1 MDFFKGIGDFFGGL
15 FGKKKKQNEIN
26 NLQQSS
32 QPNFQPNTLSSQ
44 TDLGSTKFNPS
55 TNFQAKP
62 DYSFKTTAL
71 TPSTK
76 PVNDATDFSKD
87 NTSGLKLDL
96 NNRFKPN
103 GNKFTLGGS
112 SRIENTAVHEDDINN
127 TIKQINDRYH
137 NERDSLGRFW
147 GSFTGDTDRRDKEL
161 RRKILTDEM
170 KKITDG
176 LGSNPDG
183 SYKRDYTDDEAYKMA
198 TLQLAMRHG
207 IDRQPLKAFIPI
219 NSIDKKP
226 INSNTMGEWGLA
238 TARTIKNMTD
248 GEDGLGGLVGN
259 ALLGKRKTDE
269 GFNLGRFITDLPAG
283 MIAGG
288 AGIGSGISDA
298 LTGKRMVD
306 DGTIKDLNGLQR
318 FGAGAD
324 AAISAFGLPSGA
336 SGKLLSSIFKRGAK
350 QAAAETTKTGLKEA
364 AKRITKELVK
374 GAASEGLEEGVQ
386 QIAQNLSDTNN
397 YDNNGNF
404 KIENLLNQVPESAA
418 LGALG
423 GGIMGGA
430 SLGINAGKSKL
441 GELSQNIRQNIDQKI
456 DPQTNPVQNAV
467 AKIEANKNITEKLR
481 DAYVDGK
488 LPIPQTALTP
498 NAGRNARMLD
508 AINNYPITE
517 PFNYGRVSRDTLARH
532 NEIQAQTGQDYVKN
546 RDVTVYPNAHNTHV
560 EKRIRQ
566 EGLSPEEYVKI
577 AEKSIYGKDN
587 ILTPSN
593 SNPNNV
599 IYSELNNPSGR
610 AVLGQFDDGLS
621 LKSVQ
626 KINDKRLQSDIKKSQ
641 AKLGAPLMDDGSQAV
656 SRAVNGLDSVEGVSP
671 IGNPSRTLADT
682 IPQPFNDVKNNIDE
696 VKYKLTPEQEEF
708 FKNSKIRDEDGNLKM
723 MYHGSPTSLITEF
736 RPGSYFTDNKNYAE
750 RYKSADASS
759 LTPSIHKM
767 VDDPKLY
774 EVYIDAKNPFTLKD
788 KAAKKIYFDEYV
800 KGGNSYSMNPYEDY
814 TKLKNSI
821 REVDWTDGED
831 FMEWLKENHP
841 EYDALYMDEGGDGG
855 YGEEHVD
862 RGVSLAPFSSNQIKY
877 TDNFN
882 PTDSPDIRYKNN
894 ETQDIQ
900 SFSEQNLRKIIGN
913 EYDIISKASD
923 DTPRTAQGYA
933 DLKNG
938 IVSILDGKMSTANH
952 EATHIAINALTDT
965 NPRLTNSAINSIIN
979 NYGADTLISEANKSG
994 YGDILGH
1001 KLDATNID
1009 DVRYAAEERLA
1020 NDFAKY
1026 AEAKAKGRENYYA
1039 KKNSIPAQIK
1049 AWFDYVIDH
1058 LKDMVSRLDSAHN
1071 FMYKLERGDFVNTI
1085 DDHVGSMRGTDNNIL
1100 TAKPQMAYK
1109 IGSETNINTDR
1120 FGNQFSEQEIPV
1132 SQLRRSQEFQPRTTA
1147 SGKGTSDS
1155 VFKYGYNEGMV
1166 DQPMLVRKNSD
1177 GTYEVLG
1184 GHSRTE
1190 GLERRAKAGL
1200 DNPETVKARVYD
1212 NLTDKQALQVSQ
1224 AANQGGQYE
1233 SILDMAKSISDA
1245 RNAGIEPSVQ
1255 RQNMVKGYS
1264 MDDYDALYKI
1274 LSNDRN
1280 LQGLVFEGAISQE
1293 DMLSIARTSRKLNFE
1308 PARTQNL
1315 VREAYSRGDFNK
1327 KGIES
1332 VMKALSTKEHNKE
1345 YNESLNG
1352 FSFMDDMEALDS
1364 QQEIL
1369 DAQKA
1374 IKKQA
1379 LLDNSLDR
1387 VINNFDSFSSDQQA
1401 KILEMI
1407 NNEKLNN
1414 NNSASHD
1421 AQNTTIEPVMDN
1433 QKSDLQTEVNRT
1445 DTEQE
1450 ETPRQD
1456 ATNNEVE
1463 NYVKDQ
1469 VENQKKSTSG
1479 GLMQK
1484 IKDIKD
1490 QLRHHLVDDSTAY
1503 EQYLSKGHD
1512 KESKLAREKLKED
1525 IRNDIDKV
1533 RSSDMIAQQF
1543 IRDNGL
1549 AELGKM
1555 STKDLNQFQQ
1565 YLIARRHAAD
1575 LHKQGINTGRDL
1587 DMDLA
1592 IIDKYKKKFTEQEK
1606 IYRNFNKQLLNYME
1620 DNGLISK
1627 ELHNKLNQN
1636 TAYTPYQR
1644 LMDDVS
1650 SFTGHSQQLGN
1661 LNSEQVIKKM
1671 KGSDRTILNPIEATM
1686 SNTMRIIN
1694 EGQRNI
1700 AARKI
1705 AENAFSENR
1714 LKDGQ
1719 KPRAGYDT
1727 LNFMENGKKVSYEVP
1742 KMVASEMKRLNRVL
1756 PEGVEKVI
1764 SALSMPA
1771 KTLRGG
1777 ATSLNPIFAA
1787 SNLIRDQ
1794 LQTTITG
1801 NIGANIKGTPKALLA
1816 TFGFG
1821 EKADNLRAE
1830 LSRQGIIGSEYRQ
1843 TYGYKQGD
1851 LMAELQKEHHLS
1863 KKAADRL
1870 KHPIDALNDLIG
1882 RTEYF
1887 TRAQQYFG
1895 TDGDITAKSQAAR
1908 NNTLNFS
1915 RGGESIMVIN
1925 KIVPFL
1931 NAGVQGGRQ
1940 MTAQITKRPARTALA
1955 LAAWAGIAM
1964 AAKGISESDEKKK
1977 ELYDRVSDYEK
1988 KTNLILFDK
1997 DAKYNPETGRIDG
2010 LVKIPI
2016 PQFLYPITDSM
2027 NNIKDSPDALLKTAS
2042 NIFEVFTG
2050 LDTENPVNQL
2060 TPTAIKPFIEA
2071 ATNTNTFTKQDI
2083 VSDYDKNKLPQ
2094 DKGAK
2099 YTTGVARSLSG
2110 LTGVDAPI
2118 IDNFIANWS
2127 GGLGKDLA
2135 KTLTDNPDNQKDGGG
2150 IGRIFTEGAY
2160 RRFGSAGADSQYK
2173 MAVDSGEKLKK
2184 QLEGYSDFKNLSKKD
2199 QEKVKNAIDSD
2210 FKQIGSTF
2218 GKLERGDEVKNN
2230 LSDRQTGLLQGFN
2243 SSQYIEE
2250 ALKGTKQVNKDRLNS
2265 ENDYEYNE
2273 FKKEYE
2279 KKSAKGEYSRKSR
2292 IDAQNKLKRLE
2303 VGKDFSKETRDLYG
2317 LGKDDLRNLVESSED
2332 GNKVLDNVIAYGDAL
2347 VRAGIASRN
2356 KFRDRY
2362 GNISLSGTSRSG
2374 RSGGSRSRS
2383 GTTSYK
2389 MDTMSLIRGA
2399 LKSSRSKSSVSFNR
2413 KTATRANTR
2422 AIKRLNSSKIKR

>member
-26 NLQQSS
+26 NLQQPS

-44 TDLGSTKFNPS
+44 TDLNSTKFNPS

-207 IDRQPLKAFIPI
+207 IDRQPLKAFVPI

-248 GEDGLGGLVGN
+248 GEDGIGGLVGN
-259 ALLGKRKTDE
+259 TLLGKRKADE

-298 LTGKRMVD
+298 LSGKRMVD

-350 QAAAETTKTGLKEA
+350 QAVSETTKTGLKEA
-364 AKRITKELVK
+364 AKRITKELAK

-456 DPQTNPVQNAV
+456 NPQTNPVQNAV
-467 AKIEANKNITEKLR
+467 AKIEANKNIAEKLR
-481 DAYVDGK
+481 NAYVDGR

-498 NAGRNARMLD
+498 NAGIKNRLESSFENGLTGEFDNGSSWIGRLKTDDVATANNIQNTLGRKNISEDGNIYLDNYNAAEHAQKRFSENPELNTPKYLTD
-508 AINNYPITE
+508 TAYNALFGDGREILPNNPSNPNSVAFVNKNTPNGVVPVGARGGNNEIFSVIPSKRE
-517 PFNYGRVSRDTLARH
+517 IRTLERH
-532 NEIQAQTGQDYVKN
+532 NEAIKKGM
-546 RDVTVYPNAHNTHV
+546 
-560 EKRIRQ
+560 
-566 EGLSPEEYVKI
+566 SPE
-577 AEKSIYGKDN
+577 G
-587 ILTPSN
+587 
-593 SNPNNV
+593 
-599 IYSELNNPSGR
+599 
-610 AVLGQFDDGLS
+610 
-621 LKSVQ
+621 
-626 KINDKRLQSDIKKSQ
+626 
-641 AKLGAPLMDDGSQAV
+641 
-656 SRAVNGLDSVEGVSP
+656 DSVGIVSH
-671 IGNPSRTLADT
+671 NS
-682 IPQPFNDVKNNIDE
+682 NDVKNDINNIN
-696 VKYKLTPEQEEF
+696 V
-708 FKNSKIRDEDGNLKM
+708 
-723 MYHGSPTSLITEF
+723 
-736 RPGSYFTDNKNYAE
+736 DNTTN
-750 RYKSADASS
+750 
-759 LTPSIHKM
+759 
-767 VDDPKLY
+767 
-774 EVYIDAKNPFTLKD
+774 
-788 KAAKKIYFDEYV
+788 
-800 KGGNSYSMNPYEDY
+800 
-814 TKLKNSI
+814 
-821 REVDWTDGED
+821 
-831 FMEWLKENHP
+831 
-841 EYDALYMDEGGDGG
+841 
-855 YGEEHVD
+855 
-862 RGVSLAPFSSNQIKY
+862 
-877 TDNFN
+877 
-882 PTDSPDIRYKNN
+882 SPDIRYKNDT
-894 ETQDIQ
+894 TQGAQ

-923 DTPRTAQGYA
+923 NTPRTAQGYA

-952 EATHIAINALTDT
+952 EATHIAINALTDA
-965 NPRLTNSAINSIIN
+965 NPRLANGAINSIIN

-1001 KLDATNID
+1001 KLDAANID

-1049 AWFDYVIDH
+1049 AWFDYVVDH
-1058 LKDMVSRLDSAHN
+1058 LKDIVGRLDSAHN
-1071 FMYKLERGDFVNTI
+1071 FMYKLERGDFANMIDNHVN
-1085 DDHVGSMRGTDNNIL
+1085 SMRGTDIDVL
-1100 TAKPQMAYK
+1100 TTQPQMAYR
-1109 IGSETNINTDR
+1109 IDPETNINADR

-1200 DNPETVKARVYD
+1200 ENPETVKARVYD

-1308 PARTQNL
+1308 PERTQNL

-1345 YNESLNG
+1345 YSESLNG

-1414 NNSASHD
+1414 SDSVSHED
-1421 AQNTTIEPVMDN
+1421 KNTTVEPVMDN
-1433 QKSDLQTEVNRT
+1433 QKSDLQTELNRT

-1456 ATNNEVE
+1456 ATDNEVE

-1484 IKDIKD
+1484 IKDVKD
-1490 QLRHHLVDDSTAY
+1490 FLRHHLNDDSTAY
-1503 EQYLSKGHD
+1503 EQYLAKGHD

-1694 EGQRNI
+1694 EGQRNV

-1705 AENAFSENR
+1705 AENAFSEHR
-1714 LKDGQ
+1714 LRDGE

-1764 SALSMPA
+1764 NVLSMPA

-1777 ATSLNPIFAA
+1777 ATSLNPVFAA

-1895 TDGDITAKSQAAR
+1895 TDGDTTAKSQAAR

-1915 RGGESIMVIN
+1915 RGGEAIMVIN
-1925 KIVPFL
+1925 RAVPFL
-1931 NAGVQGGRQ
+1931 NAGIQGGI
-1940 MTAQITKRPARTALA
+1940 QITRQLVKRPARTALA

-2099 YTTGVARSLSG
+2099 YTTGAARFLAG

-2173 MAVDSGEKLKK
+2173 MAMDSGEKLKK
-2184 QLEGYSDFKNLSKKD
+2184 QLEGYSDFKNLSKED

-2218 GKLERGDEVKNN
+2218 GKLERGDEVKNK

-2243 SSQYIEE
+2243 SGKYIEE
-2250 ALKGTKQVNKDRLNS
+2250 ALKGTKQVNKERLNN

-2273 FKKEYE
+2273 FRKEYE
-2279 KKSAKGEYSRKSR
+2279 EKSAKGEYSRKSR

-2317 LGKDDLRNLVESSED
+2317 LGKDDLRNLIESSED

-2347 VRAGIASRN
+2347 VRAGITSRN

-2362 GNISLSGTSRSG
+2362 GNVSLSGTSRGG
-2374 RSGGSRSRS
+2374 RNGGSRS
-2383 GTTSYK
+2383 GGGKPSYK

-2399 LKSSRSKSSVSFNR
+2399 LKSSSRGKTSVSFNR
-2413 KTATRANTR
+2413 RAATKANTR
-2422 AIKRLNSSKIKR
+2422 AIKRLNSPKIKR

>member
-127 TIKQINDRYH
+127 TIKQINNRYH

-207 IDRQPLKAFIPI
+207 IDRQPLKAFVPAS
-219 NSIDKKP
+219 SIDKKP

-269 GFNLGRFITDLPAG
+269 GFNLGRFVTDLPAG

-364 AKRITKELVK
+364 AKRITKELAK

-456 DPQTNPVQNAV
+456 NPQTNPVQNAV

-481 DAYVDGK
+481 NAYVDGR

-498 NAGRNARMLD
+498 NAGIKNRLESSFENGLTGEFDNGSSWIGRLKTDDVATANNIQNTLGRKNISEDGNIYLDNYNAAEHAQKRFSENPELNTPKYLTD
-508 AINNYPITE
+508 TAYNALFGDGREILPNNPSNPNSVAFVNKNTPNGVVPVGARGGNNEIFSVIPSKRE
-517 PFNYGRVSRDTLARH
+517 IRTLERH
-532 NEIQAQTGQDYVKN
+532 NEAIKKGM
-546 RDVTVYPNAHNTHV
+546 
-560 EKRIRQ
+560 
-566 EGLSPEEYVKI
+566 SPE
-577 AEKSIYGKDN
+577 G
-587 ILTPSN
+587 
-593 SNPNNV
+593 
-599 IYSELNNPSGR
+599 
-610 AVLGQFDDGLS
+610 
-621 LKSVQ
+621 
-626 KINDKRLQSDIKKSQ
+626 
-641 AKLGAPLMDDGSQAV
+641 
-656 SRAVNGLDSVEGVSP
+656 DSVGIVSH
-671 IGNPSRTLADT
+671 NS
-682 IPQPFNDVKNNIDE
+682 NDVKNDINNIN
-696 VKYKLTPEQEEF
+696 V
-708 FKNSKIRDEDGNLKM
+708 
-723 MYHGSPTSLITEF
+723 
-736 RPGSYFTDNKNYAE
+736 DNTTN
-750 RYKSADASS
+750 
-759 LTPSIHKM
+759 
-767 VDDPKLY
+767 
-774 EVYIDAKNPFTLKD
+774 
-788 KAAKKIYFDEYV
+788 
-800 KGGNSYSMNPYEDY
+800 
-814 TKLKNSI
+814 
-821 REVDWTDGED
+821 
-831 FMEWLKENHP
+831 
-841 EYDALYMDEGGDGG
+841 
-855 YGEEHVD
+855 
-862 RGVSLAPFSSNQIKY
+862 
-877 TDNFN
+877 
-882 PTDSPDIRYKNN
+882 SPDIRYKNDT
-894 ETQDIQ
+894 TQGAQ

-923 DTPRTAQGYA
+923 NTPRTAQGYA

-952 EATHIAINALTDT
+952 EATHIAINALTDA
-965 NPRLTNSAINSIIN
+965 NPRLANGAINSIIN

-1071 FMYKLERGDFVNTI
+1071 FMYKLERGDFANTI
-1085 DDHVGSMRGTDNNIL
+1085 DDHVGSMRGIDNNIL
-1100 TAKPQMAYK
+1100 TAKPQMAYR
-1109 IGSETNINTDR
+1109 INPETNINTDR

-1280 LQGLVFEGAISQE
+1280 LQSLVFEGAISQE

-1315 VREAYSRGDFNK
+1315 VREAYSRGDFNR
-1327 KGIES
+1327 KGVES
-1332 VMKALSTKEHNKE
+1332 VMKALSTKEYNKE

-1374 IKKQA
+1374 VKKQA

-1414 NNSASHD
+1414 SGTINHE
-1421 AQNTTIEPVMDN
+1421 AQNVTIEPAMDN
-1433 QKSDLQTEVNRT
+1433 QKSNVQTEINRT
-1445 DTEQE
+1445 DTEQT
-1450 ETPRQD
+1450 ETSRQD
-1456 ATNNEVE
+1456 ITDNDVE
-1463 NYVKDQ
+1463 NYVKNQ
-1469 VENQKKSTSG
+1469 VENQKKSTSA

-1484 IKDIKD
+1484 IKDVKD
-1490 QLRHHLVDDSTAY
+1490 FLRHHLSDDSTAY
-1503 EQYLSKGHD
+1503 EQYLAKGHD

-1525 IRNDIDKV
+1525 IRNDIDNV

-1555 STKDLNQFQQ
+1555 STKDLNEFQQ

-1661 LNSEQVIKKM
+1661 LSSEQVIKKM

-1719 KPRAGYDT
+1719 KPRAGFDT

-1764 SALSMPA
+1764 NVLSMPA

-1988 KTNLILFDK
+1988 RTNLVLFDK
-1997 DAKYNPETGRIDG
+1997 DAKYNSETGRIDG

-2016 PQFLYPITDSM
+2016 PQFLYPITDLM
-2027 NNIKDSPDALLKTAS
+2027 NNLKDSPDALLKTAG

-2099 YTTGVARSLSG
+2099 YTTGAARFLSG

-2173 MAVDSGEKLKK
+2173 IAMDSGEKLKK
-2184 QLEGYSDFKNLSKKD
+2184 QLEGDSSFTNLSKKD

-2374 RSGGSRSRS
+2374 RSGGPRS
-2383 GTTSYK
+2383 GGGTPSYK

-2399 LKSSRSKSSVSFNR
+2399 LKSSSSKSSVSFNR
-2413 KTATRANTR
+2413 KAATKANTR
-2422 AIKRLNSSKIKR
+2422 AIKRLNSSKTKRM

>member
-15 FGKKKKQNEIN
+15 FGKKKKQNEENNTQIN
-26 NLQQSS
+26 WQPQPFQS
-32 QPNFQPNTLSSQ
+32 NFQPNTLSSQ
-44 TDLGSTKFNPS
+44 TDLNSTKFNPS
-55 TNFQAKP
+55 TNFEAKP

-76 PVNDATDFSKD
+76 SVDNTTDFSKD
-87 NTSGLKLDL
+87 NTSGLNLSL
-96 NNRFKPN
+96 NGKNKTDGNR
-103 GNKFTLGGS
+103 FTLGGRS
-112 SRIENTAVHEDDINN
+112 KVENTAVHEDDLNN
-127 TIKQINDRYH
+127 TIKQLNDRYH
-137 NERDSLGRFW
+137 NEHDSIGRFW
-147 GSFTGDTDRRDKEL
+147 GSFAGDTDRRDKEL

-183 SYKRDYTDDEAYKMA
+183 SYKRDYNDDEAYKMA

-207 IDRQPLKAFIPI
+207 VDRQPLKAFVPAG
-219 NSIDKKP
+219 SIDKKP

-248 GEDGLGGLVGN
+248 GEDGMGGLVGN

-269 GFNLGRFITDLPAG
+269 GFNLGRFVADLPAG
-283 MIAGG
+283 MVAGG

-298 LTGKRMVD
+298 LSGKRMVD
-306 DGTIKDLNGLQR
+306 DGVIKDLNGLQR

-364 AKRITKELVK
+364 AKRITKELAK

-386 QIAQNLSDTNN
+386 QIAQNLSDTDN
-397 YDNNGNF
+397 YDKNGNF
-404 KIENLLNQVPESAA
+404 KTEKLLNQVPESAA

-456 DPQTNPVQNAV
+456 NPQTNPVQNAV
-467 AKIEANKNITEKLR
+467 AKVEA
-481 DAYVDGK
+481 
-488 LPIPQTALTP
+488 Q
-498 NAGRNARMLD
+498 
-508 AINNYPITE
+508 
-517 PFNYGRVSRDTLARH
+517 
-532 NEIQAQTGQDYVKN
+532 NEIKY
-546 RDVTVYPNAHNTHV
+546 
-560 EKRIRQ
+560 
-566 EGLSPEEYVKI
+566 KI
-577 AEKSIYGKDN
+577 SKDN
-587 ILTPSN
+587 SGSN
-593 SNPNNV
+593 ANN
-599 IYSELNNPSGR
+599 
-610 AVLGQFDDGLS
+610 
-621 LKSVQ
+621 
-626 KINDKRLQSDIKKSQ
+626 
-641 AKLGAPLMDDGSQAV
+641 
-656 SRAVNGLDSVEGVSP
+656 
-671 IGNPSRTLADT
+671 
-682 IPQPFNDVKNNIDE
+682 
-696 VKYKLTPEQEEF
+696 
-708 FKNSKIRDEDGNLKM
+708 
-723 MYHGSPTSLITEF
+723 
-736 RPGSYFTDNKNYAE
+736 
-750 RYKSADASS
+750 
-759 LTPSIHKM
+759 
-767 VDDPKLY
+767 LY
-774 EVYIDAKNPFTLKD
+774 ET
-788 KAAKKIYFDEYV
+788 
-800 KGGNSYSMNPYEDY
+800 Y
-814 TKLKNSI
+814 TKQK
-821 REVDWTDGED
+821 T
-831 FMEWLKENHP
+831 
-841 EYDALYMDEGGDGG
+841 
-855 YGEEHVD
+855 
-862 RGVSLAPFSSNQIKY
+862 
-877 TDNFN
+877 
-882 PTDSPDIRYKNN
+882 PTDSIPPVNFVEENGMPIYRGQQSEERGIYYNDTNFTKRADDPGYFFTPDKEIAKKYGNNILETKSNKANTVSAKEANELVRWAGEKVNEDIKAQVETDELIEQMALGRSEAIAEYTGKPFVETGDGLGEKGELQYYKSVDDAAGKIRFKKNE
-894 ETQDIQ
+894 ETNTTRNFQEQ
-900 SFSEQNLRKIIGN
+900 SLRKIIGN
-913 EYDIISKASD
+913 EYDIISKTSD
-923 DTPRTAQGYA
+923 NTPRTAQGYA
-933 DLKNG
+933 DLKNS

-952 EATHIAINALTDT
+952 EATHIAINALADA
-965 NPRLTNSAINSIIN
+965 NPRLANSALNSIIN
-979 NYGADTLISEANKSG
+979 SYGADTLISEANKSG

-1049 AWFDYVIDH
+1049 AWFDYVVDH

-1071 FMYKLERGDFVNTI
+1071 FMYKLERGDFANMIDNHVN
-1085 DDHVGSMRGTDNNIL
+1085 SMRGTDNNIL
-1100 TAKPQMAYK
+1100 TVKPQMAYRIDPKTNIVHIDNDILQGVSPKNRTKVISQYFKDNYQGNDYDLDYGKDGAAHISAKSRKKYLDPNQSISELILKGKMTGELPDILRVSQK
-1109 IGSETNINTDR
+1109 IGEAPDTKNHSFANRGFEYRQSFVQIGNELYSVKLNVGLNDNGKLFYTINGIKKAPESHNRDLSGGDINTL
-1120 FGNQFSEQEIPV
+1120 
-1132 SQLRRSQEFQPRTTA
+1132 SQDPSDVKMRLDENST
-1147 SGKGTSDS
+1147 KNGT
-1155 VFKYGYNEGMV
+1155 
-1166 DQPMLVRKNSD
+1166 
-1177 GTYEVLG
+1177 
-1184 GHSRTE
+1184 
-1190 GLERRAKAGL
+1190 
-1200 DNPETVKARVYD
+1200 
-1212 NLTDKQALQVSQ
+1212 
-1224 AANQGGQYE
+1224 
-1233 SILDMAKSISDA
+1233 
-1245 RNAGIEPSVQ
+1245 
-1255 RQNMVKGYS
+1255 
-1264 MDDYDALYKI
+1264 
-1274 LSNDRN
+1274 
-1280 LQGLVFEGAISQE
+1280 
-1293 DMLSIARTSRKLNFE
+1293 
-1308 PARTQNL
+1308 TQN
-1315 VREAYSRGDFNK
+1315 
-1327 KGIES
+1327 
-1332 VMKALSTKEHNKE
+1332 
-1345 YNESLNG
+1345 
-1352 FSFMDDMEALDS
+1352 
-1364 QQEIL
+1364 
-1369 DAQKA
+1369 
-1374 IKKQA
+1374 
-1379 LLDNSLDR
+1379 
-1387 VINNFDSFSSDQQA
+1387 
-1401 KILEMI
+1401 
-1407 NNEKLNN
+1407 
-1414 NNSASHD
+1414 
-1421 AQNTTIEPVMDN
+1421 
-1433 QKSDLQTEVNRT
+1433 VNRT
-1445 DTEQE
+1445 DTEQT
-1450 ETPRQD
+1450 ETPRHED
-1456 ATNNEVE
+1456 NVE
-1463 NYVKDQ
+1463 NYIENQ

-1479 GLMQK
+1479 GFMQK
-1484 IKDIKD
+1484 IRDVKD
-1490 QLRHHLVDDSTAY
+1490 QLRHHLIDDSTAY
-1503 EQYLSKGHD
+1503 EQYLPKGND
-1512 KESKLAREKLKED
+1512 KESKLAKEALKED

-1555 STKDLNQFQQ
+1555 STKDLNHFQQ

-1661 LNSEQVIKKM
+1661 LSSEQVIKKI

-1705 AENAFSENR
+1705 AENAFSEHR
-1714 LKDGQ
+1714 LRNGE

-1764 SALSMPA
+1764 SVLSMPA

-1777 ATSLNPIFAA
+1777 ATSLNPVFAA
-1787 SNLIRDQ
+1787 SNLVRDQ

-1801 NIGANIKGTPKALLA
+1801 NIGANIKGTPKAFLA

-1851 LMAELQKEHHLS
+1851 LMAELQKEHKLS
-1863 KKAADRL
+1863 KKATDRL

-1895 TDGDITAKSQAAR
+1895 TDGDTTTKSQAAR

-1940 MTAQITKRPARTALA
+1940 MTAQLVKRPARTALA
-1955 LAAWAGIAM
+1955 LAAWTGIAM

-1988 KTNLILFDK
+1988 RTNLVLFDK

-2016 PQFLYPITDSM
+2016 PQFLYPITDLM
-2027 NNIKDSPDALLKTAS
+2027 NNLKDSPDALLKTAG

-2099 YTTGVARSLSG
+2099 YTTGAARFLSS

-2135 KTLTDNPDNQKDGGG
+2135 KVLTDNPDNQKDGGG

-2173 MAVDSGEKLKK
+2173 MAMDSGEKLKK
-2184 QLEGYSDFKNLSKKD
+2184 QFENHSDFKNLSKED

-2218 GKLERGDEVKNN
+2218 GKLERGDEVKKN

-2243 SSQYIEE
+2243 SSKYIEE
-2250 ALKGTKQVNKDRLNS
+2250 VLKGTKQVNKGRLYN

-2279 KKSAKGEYSRKSR
+2279 DKLTKGEYSRKSK
-2292 IDAQNKLKRLE
+2292 IEAQNKLKKLE

-2317 LGKDDLRNLVESSED
+2317 LGKNDLRNLIESSDD
-2332 GNKVLDNVIAYGDAL
+2332 GDKVLNNVLAYGDAL
-2347 VRAGIASRN
+2347 VNARIISRN

-2362 GNISLSGTSRSG
+2362 GNISLSSTINN
-2374 RSGGSRSRS
+2374 RSRS
-2383 GTTSYK
+2383 SNSKSGGTPSYK

-2399 LKSSRSKSSVSFNR
+2399 LQSSSGNKASISFNR
-2413 KTATRANTR
+2413 KATTKANIR
-2422 AIKRLNSSKIKR
+2422 AIKRLSGKTKSTKSK

>member
-26 NLQQSS
+26 NPQQPS

-44 TDLGSTKFNPS
+44 TDLNSTKFNPS
-55 TNFQAKP
+55 ANFEAKP

-71 TPSTK
+71 APSTK
-76 PVNDATDFSKD
+76 PVSDVTDFSKD

-207 IDRQPLKAFIPI
+207 IDRQPLKAFVPA

-248 GEDGLGGLVGN
+248 GEDGIGGLVGN

-298 LTGKRMVD
+298 LSGKRMQD

-350 QAAAETTKTGLKEA
+350 QAAAETAKTGLKEA
-364 AKRITKELVK
+364 AKRITKELAK

-441 GELSQNIRQNIDQKI
+441 GELSQNIRQSIDQRI
-456 DPQTNPVQNAV
+456 NPQANPVQNAV

-560 EKRIRQ
+560 EKRIKQ
-566 EGLSPEEYVKI
+566 EGLSPEEYIKI
-577 AEKSIYGKDN
+577 ADKSIYGKDN

-641 AKLGAPLMDDGSQAV
+641 ARLGAPLMDDGSQAV
-656 SRAVNGLDSVEGVSP
+656 SRAVSGLDSVEGVSP
-671 IGNPSRTLADT
+671 IGNPSRTLTDT
-682 IPQPFNDVKNNIDE
+682 VPQISRSVKNGGDNINIDS
-696 VKYKLTPEQEEF
+696 TT
-708 FKNSKIRDEDGNLKM
+708 N
-723 MYHGSPTSLITEF
+723 
-736 RPGSYFTDNKNYAE
+736 
-750 RYKSADASS
+750 
-759 LTPSIHKM
+759 
-767 VDDPKLY
+767 
-774 EVYIDAKNPFTLKD
+774 
-788 KAAKKIYFDEYV
+788 
-800 KGGNSYSMNPYEDY
+800 
-814 TKLKNSI
+814 
-821 REVDWTDGED
+821 
-831 FMEWLKENHP
+831 
-841 EYDALYMDEGGDGG
+841 
-855 YGEEHVD
+855 
-862 RGVSLAPFSSNQIKY
+862 
-877 TDNFN
+877 
-882 PTDSPDIRYKNN
+882 SPDIRYKNN
-894 ETQDIQ
+894 ITQDIQ
-900 SFSEQNLRKIIGN
+900 YFSEQNLRKIIGN
-913 EYDIISKASD
+913 EYDIISKTSD
-923 DTPRTAQGYA
+923 NTPRTAQGYA

-952 EATHIAINALTDT
+952 EATHIAINALTDA
-965 NPRLTNSAINSIIN
+965 NPKLANSALNSIIN
-979 NYGADTLISEANKSG
+979 NYGANTLISEANKSG

-1001 KLDATNID
+1001 KLDATNIE

-1020 NDFAKY
+1020 NDFARY

-1049 AWFDYVIDH
+1049 AWFDYVVDH

-1071 FMYKLERGDFVNTI
+1071 FMYKLERGDFANTI
-1085 DDHVGSMRGTDNNIL
+1085 DNHVGSMRGTDNNIL
-1100 TAKPQMAYK
+1100 TVKPQMAYR
-1109 IGSETNINTDR
+1109 IDPETNINTDR

-1190 GLERRAKAGL
+1190 GLERRARAGL
-1200 DNPETVKARVYD
+1200 ENPETVKARVYD

-1414 NNSASHD
+1414 SDSVSHE
-1421 AQNTTIEPVMDN
+1421 AQNTTIEPIMDN

-1456 ATNNEVE
+1456 ATDNEVE

-1469 VENQKKSTSG
+1469 VENQKKSTNG

-1484 IKDIKD
+1484 IKDVKD
-1490 QLRHHLVDDSTAY
+1490 FLRHHLSDDSTAY
-1503 EQYLSKGHD
+1503 EQYLAKGHD

-1627 ELHNKLNQN
+1627 ELHSKLNQN

-1764 SALSMPA
+1764 SVLSMPA

-1777 ATSLNPIFAA
+1777 ATSLNPVFAA

-1895 TDGDITAKSQAAR
+1895 TDGDTTAKSQAAR

-1915 RGGESIMVIN
+1915 RGGEAIMVVN
-1925 KIVPFL
+1925 RVVPFL
-1931 NAGVQGGRQ
+1931 NAGMQGGRQ
-1940 MTAQITKRPARTALA
+1940 MINQLVKRPARTALA

-2099 YTTGVARSLSG
+2099 YTTGAARFLSS

-2135 KTLTDNPDNQKDGGG
+2135 KTLTNNPDNQKDGGG

-2173 MAVDSGEKLKK
+2173 MAMDSGERLKK
-2184 QLEGYSDFKNLSKKD
+2184 QLEDYSDFKNLSKED

-2218 GKLERGDEVKNN
+2218 GKLERGDEVKNK

-2273 FKKEYE
+2273 FRKEYE
-2279 KKSAKGEYSRKSR
+2279 EKSTKGEYSRKSR

-2347 VRAGIASRN
+2347 VRAGITSRN

-2362 GNISLSGTSRSG
+2362 GNVSLSSTSSRG
-2374 RSGGSRSRS
+2374 RSGGSRSG
-2383 GTTSYK
+2383 GTPSYK

-2399 LKSSRSKSSVSFNR
+2399 LKSSSRGKTSISFNR
-2413 KTATRANTR
+2413 KAATKANTR

>member
-15 FGKKKKQNEIN
+15 FGKKKKQNEVDN
-26 NLQQSS
+26 WNP
-32 QPNFQPNTLSSQ
+32 QPTRLNSQPNTLSSQ
-44 TDLGSTKFNPS
+44 TDLGSTNFKPS
-55 TNFQAKP
+55 TNFETKP

-76 PVNDATDFSKD
+76 PFDDTTDFSKD
-87 NTSGLKLDL
+87 NTSGLNLSL
-96 NNRFKPN
+96 NNRNKLS

-112 SRIENTAVHEDDINN
+112 SRIENTAVHEDDVND
-127 TIKQINDRYH
+127 TIKQLNDRYH
-137 NERDSLGRFW
+137 DERNSFGRFW

-161 RRKILTDEM
+161 RRKIITDEM
-170 KKITDG
+170 KKITNG

-183 SYKRDYTDDEAYKMA
+183 SYKRDFNDDEAYKMA
-198 TLQLAMRHG
+198 TLQLALRHG
-207 IDRQPLKAFIPI
+207 VDGQPLKAFVPNVKMQSNEKVGNI
-219 NSIDKKP
+219 NLGDWS
-226 INSNTMGEWGLA
+226 LA

-259 ALLGKRKTDE
+259 ALLGKRKADE
-269 GFNLGRFITDLPAG
+269 GFNLGRFVADLPSG
-283 MIAGG
+283 MISGMAETG
-288 AGIGSGISDA
+288 ADISDV
-298 LTGKRMVD
+298 LSGKRMLD
-306 DGTIKDLNGLQR
+306 DGSIQDLNGLQR
-318 FGAGAD
+318 FGSGLNASLNVID
-324 AAISAFGLPSGA
+324 LPSGG
-336 SGKLLSSIFKRGAK
+336 SGTLFRSIFKNGIK
-350 QAAAETTKTGLKEA
+350 QAAKEAGKAGLKET
-364 AKRITKELVK
+364 AKRIAKDLAK
-374 GAASEGLEEGVQ
+374 DAAKEGLEEGIQ
-386 QIAQNLSDTNN
+386 QIAQNLSNTDN
-397 YDNNGNF
+397 YNANGNF
-404 KIENLLNQVPESAA
+404 KTEKLLDQVGESAA

-423 GGIMGGA
+423 GGIMSGA
-430 SLGINAGKSKL
+430 GLGINSGKAKL
-441 GELSQNIRQNIDQKI
+441 GELSQNIRQNIDQRI
-456 DPQTNPVQNAV
+456 NPQTNPVQNAV

-481 DAYVDGK
+481 DAYVDGR
-488 LPIPQTALTP
+488 LPIPQTVLTP
-498 NAGRNARMLD
+498 NAGIKNRLESSFENGLTGEFDNGSSWIGRLKTDDVATANNIQNTLGRKNISEDGNIYLDNYNAAEHAQKRFSENPELNTPKYLTD
-508 AINNYPITE
+508 TTYNALFGDGREILPNNPSNPNSVAFVNKNTPNGVVPVGVRGGNNEIFSVIPSKRE
-517 PFNYGRVSRDTLARH
+517 IRTLERH
-532 NEIQAQTGQDYVKN
+532 NEAIKKGM
-546 RDVTVYPNAHNTHV
+546 
-560 EKRIRQ
+560 
-566 EGLSPEEYVKI
+566 SPE
-577 AEKSIYGKDN
+577 G
-587 ILTPSN
+587 
-593 SNPNNV
+593 
-599 IYSELNNPSGR
+599 
-610 AVLGQFDDGLS
+610 
-621 LKSVQ
+621 
-626 KINDKRLQSDIKKSQ
+626 
-641 AKLGAPLMDDGSQAV
+641 
-656 SRAVNGLDSVEGVSP
+656 DSVGIVSQ
-671 IGNPSRTLADT
+671 NS
-682 IPQPFNDVKNNIDE
+682 NDVKNDINNINVDN
-696 VKYKLTPEQEEF
+696 TT
-708 FKNSKIRDEDGNLKM
+708 NS
-723 MYHGSPTSLITEF
+723 
-736 RPGSYFTDNKNYAE
+736 
-750 RYKSADASS
+750 
-759 LTPSIHKM
+759 
-767 VDDPKLY
+767 
-774 EVYIDAKNPFTLKD
+774 
-788 KAAKKIYFDEYV
+788 
-800 KGGNSYSMNPYEDY
+800 
-814 TKLKNSI
+814 
-821 REVDWTDGED
+821 
-831 FMEWLKENHP
+831 
-841 EYDALYMDEGGDGG
+841 
-855 YGEEHVD
+855 
-862 RGVSLAPFSSNQIKY
+862 Q
-877 TDNFN
+877 
-882 PTDSPDIRYKNN
+882 DIRYKNN
-894 ETQDIQ
+894 VTQDIQ

-923 DTPRTAQGYA
+923 NTPRTAQGYV

-952 EATHIAINALTDT
+952 EATHIAINALTDIS
-965 NPRLTNSAINSIIN
+965 PRLANSAINSIVDS
-979 NYGADTLISEANKSG
+979 YGADTLISEANKSG

-1001 KLDATNID
+1001 KLNATNID

-1058 LKDMVSRLDSAHN
+1058 LKDITARLDSAHD
-1071 FMYKLERGDFVNTI
+1071 FIYKLERGDFANTI
-1085 DDHVGSMRGTDNNIL
+1085 DNHVNSMRGTDIDVL
-1100 TAKPQMAYK
+1100 TTQPQDVK
-1109 IGSETNINTDR
+1109 LKLDDTNTDR

-1166 DQPMLVRKNSD
+1166 DQPMLVRKNPD

-1212 NLTDKQALQVSQ
+1212 NLTNKQALQVSQ

-1264 MDDYDALYKI
+1264 MDDYESLYKI

-1293 DMLSIARTSRKLNFE
+1293 DMLSIARTSRKLNFD

-1327 KGIES
+1327 KGVES

-1345 YNESLNG
+1345 YSESLNG

-1369 DAQKA
+1369 DTQKA

-1407 NNEKLNN
+1407 
-1414 NNSASHD
+1414 SHED
-1421 AQNTTIEPVMDN
+1421 KNTTIEPVIDN
-1433 QKSDLQTEVNRT
+1433 QKSNLQTETNAT
-1445 DTEQE
+1445 DTDHA
-1450 ETPRQD
+1450 ETPRQNLTGND
-1456 ATNNEVE
+1456 VE
-1463 NYVKDQ
+1463 KFIKDQ

-1479 GLMQK
+1479 WLMQK

-1503 EQYLSKGHD
+1503 EQYLAKGHD
-1512 KESKLAREKLKED
+1512 KKSKLAREALKED

-1555 STKDLNQFQQ
+1555 STKELNEFQQ

-1627 ELHNKLNQN
+1627 ELHSKLNQN

-1705 AENAFSENR
+1705 AENAFSKRR
-1714 LKDGQ
+1714 LRDGE

-1764 SALSMPA
+1764 NVLSMPA

-1777 ATSLNPIFAA
+1777 ATSLNPVFAA

-1801 NIGANIKGTPKALLA
+1801 NIGTNIKGTPKALLA

-1915 RGGESIMVIN
+1915 RGGEAIMVIN

-1940 MTAQITKRPARTALA
+1940 MTNQLVKRPARTALA
-1955 LAAWAGIAM
+1955 LAAWAGVAM

-2016 PQFLYPITDSM
+2016 PQFLHPITDSM
-2027 NNIKDSPDALLKTAS
+2027 NNIKDSPDALLKTAN

-2099 YTTGVARSLSG
+2099 YTTGAARFLSG

-2135 KTLTDNPDNQKDGGG
+2135 KVLTDNPDNQKDGGG

-2184 QLEGYSDFKNLSKKD
+2184 QLEGNSNFTNLSKDD

-2210 FKQIGSTF
+2210 FKQIGSMF
-2218 GKLERGDEVKNN
+2218 GKLERGDEVKNR
-2230 LSDRQTGLLQGFN
+2230 LSDRQAGLLQGFN
-2243 SSQYIEE
+2243 SGKYIEE
-2250 ALKGTKQVNKDRLNS
+2250 ALKGTKQVSRERLYA

-2279 KKSAKGEYSRKSR
+2279 EKSAKGEYSRKSR
-2292 IDAQNKLKRLE
+2292 IEAQNKLRKLE
-2303 VGKDFSKETRDLYG
+2303 VGKDFTKETRDLYG
-2317 LGKDDLRNLVESSED
+2317 LGKDDFRNLIESSED
-2332 GNKVLDNVIAYGDAL
+2332 GNKVLDNVLAYGDAL
-2347 VRAGIASRN
+2347 VKAGIISRN
-2356 KFRDRY
+2356 KFRDRS
-2362 GNISLSGTSRSG
+2362 GNISLSGTSIRGRSSG
-2374 RSGGSRSRS
+2374 SRSGG
-2383 GTTSYK
+2383 GTPSYK

-2399 LKSSRSKSSVSFNR
+2399 LKTSSKSRASVSFNR
-2413 KTATRANTR
+2413 KAATKANTQ
-2422 AIKRLNSSKIKR
+2422 AIKRLNSSKNKR

>member
-15 FGKKKKQNEIN
+15 FGKKKKQNEENNTQIN
-26 NLQQSS
+26 WQPQPFQS
-32 QPNFQPNTLSSQ
+32 NFQPNTLSSQ
-44 TDLGSTKFNPS
+44 TDLNSTKFNPS
-55 TNFQAKP
+55 TNFEAKP

-76 PVNDATDFSKD
+76 QVDDTTDFSKD
-87 NTSGLKLDL
+87 NTSGLNL
-96 NNRFKPN
+96 NFNGKNKTDGNR
-103 GNKFTLGGS
+103 FTLGGKS
-112 SRIENTAVHEDDINN
+112 KVENTAVHEDDLNN
-127 TIKQINDRYH
+127 TIKQLNDRYH
-137 NERDSLGRFW
+137 NEHDSIGRFW

-183 SYKRDYTDDEAYKMA
+183 SYKRDYNDDEAYKMA

-207 IDRQPLKAFIPI
+207 IDSQPLKAFVPTG
-219 NSIDKKP
+219 SIDKKP
-226 INSNTMGEWGLA
+226 INSSTMGEWGLA
-238 TARTIKNMTD
+238 AARTIKNMTD
-248 GEDGLGGLVGN
+248 GEDGIGGLVGN

-269 GFNLGRFITDLPAG
+269 GFNLGRFIADLPAG
-283 MIAGG
+283 MVAGG

-298 LTGKRMVD
+298 LSGKRMVD
-306 DGTIKDLNGLQR
+306 DGAIKDLNGLQR

-336 SGKLLSSIFKRGAK
+336 SGKLLNSLFKRGAK
-350 QAAAETTKTGLKEA
+350 QAVSEVGKAGFKGA
-364 AKRITKELVK
+364 AKRIAKDLVK

-386 QIAQNLSDTNN
+386 QIAQNLSDTDN
-397 YDNNGNF
+397 YDKNGNF
-404 KIENLLNQVPESAA
+404 KTENLFNQVPESAA

-430 SLGINAGKSKL
+430 SLGIDAGKAKL
-441 GELSQNIRQNIDQKI
+441 GELHNNIRQNIDQKI

-467 AKIEANKNITEKLR
+467 AKVEA
-481 DAYVDGK
+481 
-488 LPIPQTALTP
+488 Q
-498 NAGRNARMLD
+498 
-508 AINNYPITE
+508 
-517 PFNYGRVSRDTLARH
+517 
-532 NEIQAQTGQDYVKN
+532 NEIKY
-546 RDVTVYPNAHNTHV
+546 
-560 EKRIRQ
+560 
-566 EGLSPEEYVKI
+566 KI
-577 AEKSIYGKDN
+577 SKDN
-587 ILTPSN
+587 SGSN
-593 SNPNNV
+593 ANN
-599 IYSELNNPSGR
+599 
-610 AVLGQFDDGLS
+610 
-621 LKSVQ
+621 
-626 KINDKRLQSDIKKSQ
+626 
-641 AKLGAPLMDDGSQAV
+641 
-656 SRAVNGLDSVEGVSP
+656 
-671 IGNPSRTLADT
+671 
-682 IPQPFNDVKNNIDE
+682 
-696 VKYKLTPEQEEF
+696 
-708 FKNSKIRDEDGNLKM
+708 
-723 MYHGSPTSLITEF
+723 
-736 RPGSYFTDNKNYAE
+736 
-750 RYKSADASS
+750 
-759 LTPSIHKM
+759 
-767 VDDPKLY
+767 LY
-774 EVYIDAKNPFTLKD
+774 ET
-788 KAAKKIYFDEYV
+788 
-800 KGGNSYSMNPYEDY
+800 Y
-814 TKLKNSI
+814 TKQK
-821 REVDWTDGED
+821 T
-831 FMEWLKENHP
+831 
-841 EYDALYMDEGGDGG
+841 
-855 YGEEHVD
+855 
-862 RGVSLAPFSSNQIKY
+862 
-877 TDNFN
+877 
-882 PTDSPDIRYKNN
+882 PTDSIPSVNFVEENGMPIYRGQQSEERGIYYNDTNFTKRADDPGYFFTPDKEIAKKYGNNILETKSNKANTVSAKEANELVRWAGEKVNEDIKAQVETDELIEQMALGRSEAIAEYTGKPFVETGDGLGEKGELQYYKAVDDAAGKIRFKKNE
-894 ETQDIQ
+894 ETSTTRNFQEQ
-900 SFSEQNLRKIIGN
+900 SLRKIIGN
-913 EYDIISKASD
+913 EYDIISKTSD
-923 DTPRTAQGYA
+923 NTPRTAQGYA
-933 DLKNG
+933 DLKNS

-952 EATHIAINALTDT
+952 EATHIAINALTDA
-965 NPRLTNSAINSIIN
+965 NPKLANSALNSIIN
-979 NYGADTLISEANKSG
+979 SYGADALISEANKSG

-1026 AEAKAKGRENYYA
+1026 AEAKAKGRENYYV

-1049 AWFDYVIDH
+1049 AWFDYVVDR
-1058 LKDMVSRLDSAHN
+1058 LKDMAARLDSAHN
-1071 FMYKLERGDFVNTI
+1071 FMYKLERGDFANMIDNHVN
-1085 DDHVGSMRGTDNNIL
+1085 SMRGSDIDTL
-1100 TAKPQMAYK
+1100 TTQPQMAYRIDPKTNIVHIDNDILQGVSPKNRTKVISQYFKDNYQGNDYDLDYGKDGTARISAKSRKKYLDPNQSISELILKGKMTGELPDILRVSQK
-1109 IGSETNINTDR
+1109 IGEAPDTKNHSFANRGFEYRQSFVQIGNELYSVKLNVGLNDNGKLFYTINGIKKAPESHNRDLSGGDINTL
-1120 FGNQFSEQEIPV
+1120 
-1132 SQLRRSQEFQPRTTA
+1132 SQ
-1147 SGKGTSDS
+1147 TS
-1155 VFKYGYNEGMV
+1155 
-1166 DQPMLVRKNSD
+1166 SD
-1177 GTYEVLG
+1177 VKM
-1184 GHSRTE
+1184 R
-1190 GLERRAKAGL
+1190 L
-1200 DNPETVKARVYD
+1200 DEN
-1212 NLTDKQALQVSQ
+1212 
-1224 AANQGGQYE
+1224 
-1233 SILDMAKSISDA
+1233 
-1245 RNAGIEPSVQ
+1245 
-1255 RQNMVKGYS
+1255 
-1264 MDDYDALYKI
+1264 
-1274 LSNDRN
+1274 
-1280 LQGLVFEGAISQE
+1280 
-1293 DMLSIARTSRKLNFE
+1293 
-1308 PARTQNL
+1308 
-1315 VREAYSRGDFNK
+1315 
-1327 KGIES
+1327 
-1332 VMKALSTKEHNKE
+1332 STK
-1345 YNESLNG
+1345 NG
-1352 FSFMDDMEALDS
+1352 TMQNA
-1364 QQEIL
+1364 
-1369 DAQKA
+1369 
-1374 IKKQA
+1374 
-1379 LLDNSLDR
+1379 DR
-1387 VINNFDSFSSDQQA
+1387 A
-1401 KILEMI
+1401 
-1407 NNEKLNN
+1407 
-1414 NNSASHD
+1414 
-1421 AQNTTIEPVMDN
+1421 
-1433 QKSDLQTEVNRT
+1433 
-1445 DTEQE
+1445 DTEQT
-1450 ETPRQD
+1450 ETPRHED
-1456 ATNNEVE
+1456 NVE
-1463 NYVKDQ
+1463 NYIENQ

-1479 GLMQK
+1479 GFMQK
-1484 IKDIKD
+1484 IRDVKD
-1490 QLRHHLVDDSTAY
+1490 QLRHHLIDDSTAY
-1503 EQYLSKGHD
+1503 EQYLPKGND
-1512 KESKLAREKLKED
+1512 KESKLAKEALKED

-1555 STKDLNQFQQ
+1555 STKDLNHFQQ

-1661 LNSEQVIKKM
+1661 LSSEQVIKKI

-1705 AENAFSENR
+1705 AENAFSEHR
-1714 LKDGQ
+1714 LRNGE

-1764 SALSMPA
+1764 SVLSMPA

-1777 ATSLNPIFAA
+1777 ATSLNPVFAA
-1787 SNLIRDQ
+1787 SNLVRDQ

-1801 NIGANIKGTPKALLA
+1801 NIGANIKGTPKAFLA

-1851 LMAELQKEHHLS
+1851 LMAELQKEHNLS
-1863 KKAADRL
+1863 KKATDRL

-1895 TDGDITAKSQAAR
+1895 TDGDTTAKSQAAR

-1940 MTAQITKRPARTALA
+1940 MTAQLVKRPARTALA

-1988 KTNLILFDK
+1988 RTNLVLFDK

-2010 LVKIPI
+2010 LIKIPI
-2016 PQFLYPITDSM
+2016 PQFLYPITDLM
-2027 NNIKDSPDALLKTAS
+2027 NNLKDSPDALLKTAG

-2099 YTTGVARSLSG
+2099 YTTGAARFLSS

-2135 KTLTDNPDNQKDGGG
+2135 KVLTDNPDNQKDGGG

-2173 MAVDSGEKLKK
+2173 MAMDSGEKLKK
-2184 QLEGYSDFKNLSKKD
+2184 QFENHSDFKNLSKED

-2218 GKLERGDEVKNN
+2218 GKLERGDEVKKN

-2243 SSQYIEE
+2243 SSKYIEE
-2250 ALKGTKQVNKDRLNS
+2250 VLKGTKQVNKGRLYN

-2279 KKSAKGEYSRKSR
+2279 DKLTKGEYSRKSK
-2292 IDAQNKLKRLE
+2292 IEAQNKLKKLE

-2317 LGKDDLRNLVESSED
+2317 LGKNDLRNLIESSDD
-2332 GNKVLDNVIAYGDAL
+2332 GDKVLNNVLAYGDAL
-2347 VRAGIASRN
+2347 VNARIISRN

-2362 GNISLSGTSRSG
+2362 GNISLSSTINN
-2374 RSGGSRSRS
+2374 RSRS
-2383 GTTSYK
+2383 SNSKSGGTPSYK

-2399 LKSSRSKSSVSFNR
+2399 LQSSSGNKASISFNR
-2413 KTATRANTR
+2413 KATTKANIR
-2422 AIKRLNSSKIKR
+2422 AIKRLSGKTKSTKSK

>member
-15 FGKKKKQNEIN
+15 FGKKKKQNEVDN
-26 NLQQSS
+26 WNP
-32 QPNFQPNTLSSQ
+32 QPTRLNPQPNTLSSQ
-44 TDLGSTKFNPS
+44 ADLGSTEFKPS
-55 TNFQAKP
+55 TNFETKP

-76 PVNDATDFSKD
+76 PFDDTTDFSKD
-87 NTSGLKLDL
+87 NTSGLNLSL
-96 NNRFKPN
+96 NNRNKLS
-103 GNKFTLGGS
+103 GNKLALGGS
-112 SRIENTAVHEDDINN
+112 SRIENTAVHEDDVND
-127 TIKQINDRYH
+127 TIRQLNDRYH
-137 NERDSLGRFW
+137 DERNSFGRFL

-161 RRKILTDEM
+161 RRKIITDEM
-170 KKITDG
+170 KKITNG

-183 SYKRDYTDDEAYKMA
+183 SYKRDFNDDEAYKMA
-198 TLQLAMRHG
+198 TLQLALRHG
-207 IDRQPLKAFIPI
+207 VDGQPLKAFVPNVKMQSNEKVGNI
-219 NSIDKKP
+219 NLGD
-226 INSNTMGEWGLA
+226 WGLA

-259 ALLGKRKTDE
+259 ALLGKRKADE
-269 GFNLGRFITDLPAG
+269 GFNLGRFVADLPAG
-283 MIAGG
+283 MVAGT
-288 AGIGSGISDA
+288 AGIGAGISDA
-298 LTGKRMVD
+298 LSGKRMQD
-306 DGTIKDLNGLQR
+306 DGSIQDLNGLQR

-324 AAISAFGLPSGA
+324 AVISAFGLPSGG
-336 SGKLLSSIFKRGAK
+336 SGTLLRSIFKNGAK
-350 QAAAETTKTGLKEA
+350 QAAKEA
-364 AKRITKELVK
+364 GKAGVKEVAKRIAKDLAK
-374 GAASEGLEEGVQ
+374 DAAKEGLEEGIQ
-386 QIAQNLSDTNN
+386 QIAQNLSNTDN
-397 YDNNGNF
+397 YDANGNF
-404 KIENLLNQVPESAA
+404 KAEKLLDQVGESAA

-423 GGIMGGA
+423 GGIMSGA
-430 SLGINAGKSKL
+430 GLGINSSKTKL

-456 DPQTNPVQNAV
+456 NPQTNPVQNAV
-467 AKIEANKNITEKLR
+467 AKIEANN
-481 DAYVDGK
+481 
-488 LPIPQTALTP
+488 
-498 NAGRNARMLD
+498 
-508 AINNYPITE
+508 
-517 PFNYGRVSRDTLARH
+517 
-532 NEIQAQTGQDYVKN
+532 
-546 RDVTVYPNAHNTHV
+546 
-560 EKRIRQ
+560 
-566 EGLSPEEYVKI
+566 
-577 AEKSIYGKDN
+577 
-587 ILTPSN
+587 
-593 SNPNNV
+593 
-599 IYSELNNPSGR
+599 
-610 AVLGQFDDGLS
+610 S
-621 LKSVQ
+621 LKYS
-626 KINDKRLQSDIKKSQ
+626 LSQ
-641 AKLGAPLMDDGSQAV
+641 
-656 SRAVNGLDSVEGVSP
+656 N
-671 IGNPSRTLADT
+671 
-682 IPQPFNDVKNNIDE
+682 
-696 VKYKLTPEQEEF
+696 QENF
-708 FKNSKIRDEDGNLKM
+708 FKDSKIRDANGDLM
-723 MYHGSPTSLITEF
+723 PVYHGTNQDFNQFEDSKIQKADLGRGF
-736 RPGSYFTDNKNYAE
+736 YFTDNKDIANNYAE
-750 RYKSADASS
+750 IRANERGGKGKVMETFLNS
-759 LTPSIHKM
+759 
-767 VDDPKLY
+767 
-774 EVYIDAKNPFTLKD
+774 KNPFDLNYQPREAALDYLTYYFANNGQTNAQAVNSAKTLLDISLADGDIVDGDYSSVFNTKEPEFE
-788 KAAKKIYFDEYV
+788 KWAKS
-800 KGGNSYSMNPYEDY
+800 KGY
-814 TKLKNSI
+814 
-821 REVDWTDGED
+821 DGIVV
-831 FMEWLKENHP
+831 P
-841 EYDALYMDEGGDGG
+841 GGDQDSGLSG
-855 YGEEHVD
+855 NAYVVFE
-862 RGVSLAPFSSNQIKY
+862 PNQIKS
-877 TDNFN
+877 TKNLN
-882 PTDSPDIRYKNN
+882 PTDSPDIRYKNDT
-894 ETQDIQ
+894 TQDTQ
-900 SFSEQNLRKIIGN
+900 SFSEQNLRKIIGD

-923 DTPRTAQGYA
+923 NTPRTAQGYA

-952 EATHIAINALTDT
+952 EATHIAINALTDA
-965 NPRLTNSAINSIIN
+965 NPKLANNAINSIIN

-1001 KLDATNID
+1001 KLEVANIN

-1049 AWFDYVIDH
+1049 AWFDRVIDH
-1058 LKDMVSRLDSAHN
+1058 LKDMASRLDSAHN
-1071 FMYKLERGDFVNTI
+1071 FMYKLERGDFANMIDNHVNL
-1085 DDHVGSMRGTDNNIL
+1085 MRGSDIDVL
-1100 TAKPQMAYK
+1100 TTKPQMAYR
-1109 IGSETNINTDR
+1109 IDPETNIVHIDNNIIDGVPKRQVLNTIKKYIQNNLQGQSYALNY
-1120 FGNQFSEQEIPV
+1120 GNDGEAKVNAKTKNKFIQLDDYLSKRGMLLGDLPDILKV
-1132 SQLRRSQEFQPRTTA
+1132 SKKTGDAADSKLHSFAKDGFEYRSAIVEVG
-1147 SGKGTSDS
+1147 GKYYDTNINIGIGDNGKVLYTINKIKEVPQIQAEARSRGGTSDNLNVS
-1155 VFKYGYNEGMV
+1155 QSSPDVKMKLDE
-1166 DQPMLVRKNSD
+1166 NSD
-1177 GTYEVLG
+1177 ETN
-1184 GHSRTE
+1184 TE
-1190 GLERRAKAGL
+1190 LT
-1200 DNPETVKARVYD
+1200 ET
-1212 NLTDKQALQVSQ
+1212 
-1224 AANQGGQYE
+1224 
-1233 SILDMAKSISDA
+1233 
-1245 RNAGIEPSVQ
+1245 
-1255 RQNMVKGYS
+1255 
-1264 MDDYDALYKI
+1264 
-1274 LSNDRN
+1274 
-1280 LQGLVFEGAISQE
+1280 
-1293 DMLSIARTSRKLNFE
+1293 
-1308 PARTQNL
+1308 
-1315 VREAYSRGDFNK
+1315 
-1327 KGIES
+1327 
-1332 VMKALSTKEHNKE
+1332 EH
-1345 YNESLNG
+1345 
-1352 FSFMDDMEALDS
+1352 
-1364 QQEIL
+1364 
-1369 DAQKA
+1369 
-1374 IKKQA
+1374 
-1379 LLDNSLDR
+1379 
-1387 VINNFDSFSSDQQA
+1387 
-1401 KILEMI
+1401 
-1407 NNEKLNN
+1407 
-1414 NNSASHD
+1414 
-1421 AQNTTIEPVMDN
+1421 T
-1433 QKSDLQTEVNRT
+1433 
-1445 DTEQE
+1445 
-1450 ETPRQD
+1450 ETPRQNLAD
-1456 ATNNEVE
+1456 NDVE

-1503 EQYLSKGHD
+1503 EQYLAKGHNT
-1512 KESKLAREKLKED
+1512 ESKLAREKLKED

-1671 KGSDRTILNPIEATM
+1671 KGSDRKILNPIEATM

-1705 AENAFSENR
+1705 AENAFSERR
-1714 LKDGQ
+1714 LRDGE

-1764 SALSMPA
+1764 NVLSMPA

-1777 ATSLNPIFAA
+1777 ATSLNPVFAA

-1895 TDGDITAKSQAAR
+1895 TDGDITTKSQAAR

-1915 RGGESIMVIN
+1915 RGGEAIMVIN

-1940 MTAQITKRPARTALA
+1940 MTNQLAKRPARTALA
-1955 LAAWAGIAM
+1955 LAAWAGVAM

-1997 DAKYNPETGRIDG
+1997 DAKYNPEAGRIDG

-2099 YTTGVARSLSG
+2099 YTTGAARFLSG

-2118 IDNFIANWS
+2118 IDNFISNWS

-2184 QLEGYSDFKNLSKKD
+2184 QLEGDSNFTNLSKDD

-2218 GKLERGDEVKNN
+2218 GKLERGDEVKNK

-2243 SSQYIEE
+2243 SGKYIEE
-2250 ALKGTKQVNKDRLNS
+2250 ALKGTKQVSRERLYA

-2279 KKSAKGEYSRKSR
+2279 EKSAKGEYSRKSR
-2292 IDAQNKLKRLE
+2292 IEAQNKLRKLE
-2303 VGKDFSKETRDLYG
+2303 VGKDFSKETRDLYS
-2317 LGKDDLRNLVESSED
+2317 LGKDDFRNLIESSED
-2332 GNKVLDNVIAYGDAL
+2332 GNKVLDNVLAYGDAL
-2347 VRAGIASRN
+2347 VRAGIISRN
-2356 KFRDRY
+2356 KFRDRS
-2362 GNISLSGTSRSG
+2362 GNISLSGTSIRG
-2374 RSGGSRSRS
+2374 RGSGSRGGG
-2383 GTTSYK
+2383 GTPSYK
-2389 MDTMSLIRGA
+2389 IDTMSLIRGA
-2399 LKSSRSKSSVSFNR
+2399 LKSSSGNKASVSFNR
-2413 KTATRANTR
+2413 KAATKANTQ
-2422 AIKRLNSSKIKR
+2422 AIKRLNSSKNKR

>member
-1 MDFFKGIGDFFGGL
+1 MDFLKGIGDFFGGL
-15 FGKKKKQNEIN
+15 FGKKKKQNEENNTQIN
-26 NLQQSS
+26 WQPQSS
-32 QPNFQPNTLSSQ
+32 QSNFQPNTLSSQ
-44 TDLGSTKFNPS
+44 TDLNSTKFNP
-55 TNFQAKP
+55 NRNLDIKP

-76 PVNDATDFSKD
+76 SVDNTTDFSKD
-87 NTSGLKLDL
+87 NTSGLNLSFNGKNKTDG
-96 NNRFKPN
+96 NR
-103 GNKFTLGGS
+103 FTLGGKS
-112 SRIENTAVHEDDINN
+112 KVENTAVHEDDLNN
-127 TIKQINDRYH
+127 TIKQLNDRYH
-137 NERDSLGRFW
+137 NEHDSIGRFW
-147 GSFTGDTDRRDKEL
+147 GSFAGDTDRRDKEL

-183 SYKRDYTDDEAYKMA
+183 SYKRDYNDDEAYKMA

-207 IDRQPLKAFIPI
+207 IDRQPLKAFVPAG
-219 NSIDKKP
+219 SIDRKP

-248 GEDGLGGLVGN
+248 GEDGIGGLVGN

-283 MIAGG
+283 MVAGG

-298 LTGKRMVD
+298 LSGKRMLD
-306 DGTIKDLNGLQR
+306 DGTIQELNGLQR
-318 FGAGAD
+318 FGAGTD
-324 AAISAFGLPSGA
+324 AAISAFGLPSGG
-336 SGKLLSSIFKRGAK
+336 SGALLRSIFKNRAK
-350 QAAAETTKTGLKEA
+350 QAAEEAGKAGLKEA
-364 AKRITKELVK
+364 AKRIAKGLVK
-374 GAASEGLEEGVQ
+374 DAASEGLEEGVQ
-386 QIAQNLSDTNN
+386 QIAQNLSDTDN
-397 YDNNGNF
+397 YDKNGNF
-404 KIENLLNQVPESAA
+404 KKENLLNQVGESAA

-430 SLGINAGKSKL
+430 SLGIDAGKTKL
-441 GELSQNIRQNIDQKI
+441 GELHNNIRQNIDQRI
-456 DPQTNPVQNAV
+456 NPQTNPVQNAV
-467 AKIEANKNITEKLR
+467 AKVEA
-481 DAYVDGK
+481 
-488 LPIPQTALTP
+488 Q
-498 NAGRNARMLD
+498 
-508 AINNYPITE
+508 
-517 PFNYGRVSRDTLARH
+517 
-532 NEIQAQTGQDYVKN
+532 NEIKYRLSEGQENYFKDSKV
-546 RDVTVYPNAHNTHV
+546 RDENGNLKPVYHGTD
-560 EKRIRQ
+560 
-566 EGLSPEEYVKI
+566 
-577 AEKSIYGKDN
+577 AEFDIF
-587 ILTPSN
+587 
-593 SNPNNV
+593 NPNNSSSNKWGEGN
-599 IYSELNNPSGR
+599 YL
-610 AVLGQFDDGLS
+610 AL
-621 LKSVQ
+621 
-626 KINDKRLQSDIKKSQ
+626 DKD
-641 AKLGAPLMDDGSQAV
+641 AA
-656 SRAVNGLDSVEGVSP
+656 
-671 IGNPSRTLADT
+671 
-682 IPQPFNDVKNNIDE
+682 
-696 VKYKLTPEQEEF
+696 
-708 FKNSKIRDEDGNLKM
+708 
-723 MYHGSPTSLITEF
+723 
-736 RPGSYFTDNKNYAE
+736 KNYG
-750 RYKSADASS
+750 
-759 LTPSIHKM
+759 
-767 VDDPKLY
+767 
-774 EVYIDAKNPFTLKD
+774 KN
-788 KAAKKIYFDEYV
+788 V
-800 KGGNSYSMNPYEDY
+800 KEMYANITSPVANNQKTVSFEQ
-814 TKLKNSI
+814 
-821 REVDWTDGED
+821 
-831 FMEWLKENHP
+831 
-841 EYDALYMDEGGDGG
+841 YDALHRRVNDGEPAYREDYDMHDNDMDLLWDITNKGQWQKYAQDIKDTTGKDG
-855 YGEEHVD
+855 VIMD
-862 RGVSLAPFSSNQIKY
+862 DMAITFDPNQTKY
-877 TDNFN
+877 TNN
-882 PTDSPDIRYKNN
+882 LSPTDSPDMRYKNTEN
-894 ETQDIQ
+894 NSTQ
-900 SFSEQNLRKIIGN
+900 SFSEQSLRKIIGD
-913 EYDIISKASD
+913 EYDIISKSPDGA
-923 DTPRTAQGYA
+923 PRTSQGYA

-938 IVSILDGKMSTANH
+938 VVAILDGKMDTANH
-952 EATHIAINALTDT
+952 EAIHIAINALTDA
-965 NPRLTNSAINSIIN
+965 NPKLANSALNSIIN
-979 NYGADTLISEANKSG
+979 SYGANALISEANKSG

-1001 KLDATNID
+1001 KLDATNTD

-1049 AWFDYVIDH
+1049 AWFDYVVDH
-1058 LKDMVSRLDSAHN
+1058 LKDMAARLDSAHN
-1071 FMYKLERGDFVNTI
+1071 FMYKLERGDFANMIDNHVN
-1085 DDHVGSMRGTDNNIL
+1085 SMRGQGIHTLN
-1100 TAKPQMAYK
+1100 TKPQMAYRISQDNLGNYVEVNK
-1109 IGSETNINTDR
+1109 NI
-1120 FGNQFSEQEIPV
+1120 
-1132 SQLRRSQEFQPRTTA
+1132 L
-1147 SGKGTSDS
+1147 
-1155 VFKYGYNEGMV
+1155 EGV
-1166 DQPMLVRKNSD
+1166 P
-1177 GTYEVLG
+1177 
-1184 GHSRTE
+1184 
-1190 GLERRAKAGL
+1190 ERERAKIL
-1200 DNPETVKARVYD
+1200 
-1212 NLTDKQALQVSQ
+1212 KQYIQ
-1224 AANQGGQYE
+1224 
-1233 SILDMAKSISDA
+1233 D
-1245 RNAGIEPSVQ
+1245 
-1255 RQNMVKGYS
+1255 
-1264 MDDYDALYKI
+1264 
-1274 LSNDRN
+1274 N
-1280 LQGLVFEGAISQE
+1280 LQGNSYELNFGADGEARITRITTHKMANPQQRIDTISKKGRIISELPDIMTISKRTGFLPDKKSHSFAKDGFEYRQSRVKIGDDMYIVNLNIGVNKNGKLLYEINNIKKEAHNSQE
-1293 DMLSIARTSRKLNFE
+1293 LLSGAS
-1308 PARTQNL
+1308 
-1315 VREAYSRGDFNK
+1315 Y
-1327 KGIES
+1327 
-1332 VMKALSTKEHNKE
+1332 
-1345 YNESLNG
+1345 
-1352 FSFMDDMEALDS
+1352 DS
-1364 QQEIL
+1364 NIPQ
-1369 DAQKA
+1369 DT
-1374 IKKQA
+1374 
-1379 LLDNSLDR
+1379 
-1387 VINNFDSFSSDQQA
+1387 NNV
-1401 KILEMI
+1401 KM
-1407 NNEKLNN
+1407 KLNN
-1414 NNSASHD
+1414 IKTD
-1421 AQNTTIEPVMDN
+1421 AE
-1433 QKSDLQTEVNRT
+1433 QT
-1445 DTEQE
+1445 

-1456 ATNNEVE
+1456 ITDNDVE
-1463 NYVKDQ
+1463 NYVKNQ
-1469 VENQKKSTSG
+1469 VENQKKSTSS

-1484 IKDIKD
+1484 IRDVKD
-1490 QLRHHLVDDSTAY
+1490 QLRHHLIDDSTAY
-1503 EQYLSKGHD
+1503 EQYLAKGHD
-1512 KESKLAREKLKED
+1512 KESKLAREVLKED

-1627 ELHNKLNQN
+1627 ELHNKLKQN

-1661 LNSEQVIKKM
+1661 LSSEQVIKKM

-1705 AENAFSENR
+1705 AENAFSEHR
-1714 LKDGQ
+1714 LRDGE

-1764 SALSMPA
+1764 SVLSMPA

-1777 ATSLNPIFAA
+1777 ATSLNPVFAA
-1787 SNLIRDQ
+1787 SNLVRDQ

-1801 NIGANIKGTPKALLA
+1801 NIGANIKGTPKAFLA

-1851 LMAELQKEHHLS
+1851 LMTELQKEHKLS
-1863 KKAADRL
+1863 KKATDRL

-1895 TDGDITAKSQAAR
+1895 TDGDTTTKSQAAR

-1940 MTAQITKRPARTALA
+1940 MTAQLVKRPARTALA

-1988 KTNLILFDK
+1988 RTNLVLFNK

-2010 LVKIPI
+2010 LIKIPI
-2016 PQFLYPITDSM
+2016 PQFLYPITDLM
-2027 NNIKDSPDALLKTAS
+2027 NNLKDSPDALLKTAG

-2099 YTTGVARSLSG
+2099 YTTGAARFLSS

-2135 KTLTDNPDNQKDGGG
+2135 KVLTDNPDNQKDGGG

-2173 MAVDSGEKLKK
+2173 MAMDSGEKLKK
-2184 QLEGYSDFKNLSKKD
+2184 QFENYSDFKNLSKED

-2218 GKLERGDEVKNN
+2218 GKLERGDEVKKN

-2243 SSQYIEE
+2243 SGKYIEE
-2250 ALKGTKQVNKDRLNS
+2250 VLKGTKQVNKDRLYNES
-2265 ENDYEYNE
+2265 DYEYNE

-2279 KKSAKGEYSRKSR
+2279 DKLTKGEYSRKSK
-2292 IDAQNKLKRLE
+2292 IEAQNKLKKLE

-2317 LGKDDLRNLVESSED
+2317 FGKNDLRNLIESSDD
-2332 GNKVLDNVIAYGDAL
+2332 GDKVLNNVLAYGDAL
-2347 VRAGIASRN
+2347 VNAGIISRN

-2362 GNISLSGTSRSG
+2362 GNISLSSTTSNKSRSSSSK
-2374 RSGGSRSRS
+2374 SGG
-2383 GTTSYK
+2383 TPSYK
-2389 MDTMSLIRGA
+2389 MNTMSLIRGA
-2399 LKSSRSKSSVSFNR
+2399 LQSSSGNKASISFNR
-2413 KTATRANTR
+2413 KATTKANIR
-2422 AIKRLNSSKIKR
+2422 AIKRLSGKAKSTKSK

>member
-15 FGKKKKQNEIN
+15 FGKKKKQNEVN
-26 NLQQSS
+26 NLQQPS

-55 TNFQAKP
+55 ASFEVKP

-71 TPSTK
+71 APSSK
-76 PVNDATDFSKD
+76 PVSDVTDFSKD

-364 AKRITKELVK
+364 AKRITKELAK

-441 GELSQNIRQNIDQKI
+441 GELSQNIRQNIDQRI
-456 DPQTNPVQNAV
+456 NPQTNPVQNAV

-532 NEIQAQTGQDYVKN
+532 NEIQAQAGQDYVKN

-641 AKLGAPLMDDGSQAV
+641 ARLGAPLMDDGSQAV
-656 SRAVNGLDSVEGVSP
+656 SRAVSGLDSVEGVSP

-682 IPQPFNDVKNNIDE
+682 VPQISRSVKNGGDNINIDS
-696 VKYKLTPEQEEF
+696 TT
-708 FKNSKIRDEDGNLKM
+708 N
-723 MYHGSPTSLITEF
+723 
-736 RPGSYFTDNKNYAE
+736 
-750 RYKSADASS
+750 
-759 LTPSIHKM
+759 
-767 VDDPKLY
+767 
-774 EVYIDAKNPFTLKD
+774 
-788 KAAKKIYFDEYV
+788 
-800 KGGNSYSMNPYEDY
+800 
-814 TKLKNSI
+814 
-821 REVDWTDGED
+821 
-831 FMEWLKENHP
+831 
-841 EYDALYMDEGGDGG
+841 
-855 YGEEHVD
+855 
-862 RGVSLAPFSSNQIKY
+862 
-877 TDNFN
+877 
-882 PTDSPDIRYKNN
+882 SPDIRYKNN
-894 ETQDIQ
+894 ASQDIQ

-913 EYDIISKASD
+913 EYDIVSKASD
-923 DTPRTAQGYA
+923 NTPRTAQGYA

-965 NPRLTNSAINSIIN
+965 NPRLANSAINSIIN
-979 NYGADTLISEANKSG
+979 SYGAGTLISEANKSG

-1001 KLDATNID
+1001 KLDVANID

-1049 AWFDYVIDH
+1049 AWFDYVVDH
-1058 LKDMVSRLDSAHN
+1058 LKDMASRLDSAHN
-1071 FMYKLERGDFVNTI
+1071 FMYKLERGDFANMIDNHVN
-1085 DDHVGSMRGTDNNIL
+1085 SMRGTDIDIL
-1100 TAKPQMAYK
+1100 TTQPQDVK
-1109 IGSETNINTDR
+1109 LKLDDTNTDR
-1120 FGNQFSEQEIPV
+1120 FGNQFTEQEIPV

-1200 DNPETVKARVYD
+1200 ENPETVKARVYD

-1245 RNAGIEPSVQ
+1245 RNAGIEPSIQ

-1308 PARTQNL
+1308 PERTQNL

-1327 KGIES
+1327 KGVES

-1414 NNSASHD
+1414 SNSASPE

-1456 ATNNEVE
+1456 ATDNEVE

-1484 IKDIKD
+1484 IKDVKD

-1503 EQYLSKGHD
+1503 EQYLAKGHD
-1512 KESKLAREKLKED
+1512 KESKLARETLKED

-1555 STKDLNQFQQ
+1555 STKELNEFQQ

-1620 DNGLISK
+1620 DNGLISR

-1661 LNSEQVIKKM
+1661 LNSEQVVKKM

-1764 SALSMPA
+1764 SVLSMPA

-1777 ATSLNPIFAA
+1777 ATSLNPVFAA

-1895 TDGDITAKSQAAR
+1895 TDGDTTAKSQAAR

-1915 RGGESIMVIN
+1915 RGGEAIMVVN
-1925 KIVPFL
+1925 RVVPFL
-1931 NAGVQGGRQ
+1931 NAGMQGGRQ
-1940 MTAQITKRPARTALA
+1940 MINQLVKRPARTALA

-2050 LDTENPVNQL
+2050 LDTDNPVNQL

-2099 YTTGVARSLSG
+2099 YTTGAARFLSS

-2184 QLEGYSDFKNLSKKD
+2184 QLEGYSDFKNLSKED

-2210 FKQIGSTF
+2210 FKQIGSAL
-2218 GKLERGDEVKNN
+2218 GKLERGDEVKNR
-2230 LSDRQTGLLQGFN
+2230 LSDRQAGLLQGFN

-2250 ALKGTKQVNKDRLNS
+2250 ALKGTRQVNKDRLNS

-2279 KKSAKGEYSRKSR
+2279 EKSAKGEYSRKSR

-2317 LGKDDLRNLVESSED
+2317 LGKDDLRNLIESSED
-2332 GNKVLDNVIAYGDAL
+2332 SNKVLDNVIAYGDAL

-2399 LKSSRSKSSVSFNR
+2399 LKSSRGKSSVSFNR
-2413 KTATRANTR
+2413 KAATKANTR

>member
-1 MDFFKGIGDFFGGL
+1 MDFLKGIGDFFGGL
-15 FGKKKKQNEIN
+15 FGKKKKQNEVN

-44 TDLGSTKFNPS
+44 TDLNSTKFNPS

-76 PVNDATDFSKD
+76 PVSDATDFSKD

-298 LTGKRMVD
+298 LTGKRMQD

-336 SGKLLSSIFKRGAK
+336 SGKLLSSIFKRGVK
-350 QAAAETTKTGLKEA
+350 QAATETTKTGLKEA
-364 AKRITKELVK
+364 AKRITKELAK

-441 GELSQNIRQNIDQKI
+441 GELSQNIRQSIDQRI
-456 DPQTNPVQNAV
+456 NPQANPVQNAV

-498 NAGRNARMLD
+498 NAGIKNRLESSFENGLTGEFDNGSSWIGRLKTDDVATANNIQNTLGRKNISEDGNIYLDNYNAAEHAQKRFSENPELNTPKYLTD
-508 AINNYPITE
+508 TAYNALFGDGREILPNNPSNPNSVAFVNKNTPNGVVPVGARGGNNEIFSVIPSKRE
-517 PFNYGRVSRDTLARH
+517 IRTLERH
-532 NEIQAQTGQDYVKN
+532 NEAIKKGM
-546 RDVTVYPNAHNTHV
+546 
-560 EKRIRQ
+560 
-566 EGLSPEEYVKI
+566 SPE
-577 AEKSIYGKDN
+577 G
-587 ILTPSN
+587 
-593 SNPNNV
+593 
-599 IYSELNNPSGR
+599 
-610 AVLGQFDDGLS
+610 
-621 LKSVQ
+621 
-626 KINDKRLQSDIKKSQ
+626 
-641 AKLGAPLMDDGSQAV
+641 
-656 SRAVNGLDSVEGVSP
+656 DSVGIVSH
-671 IGNPSRTLADT
+671 NS
-682 IPQPFNDVKNNIDE
+682 NDVKNDINNIN
-696 VKYKLTPEQEEF
+696 V
-708 FKNSKIRDEDGNLKM
+708 
-723 MYHGSPTSLITEF
+723 
-736 RPGSYFTDNKNYAE
+736 DNTTN
-750 RYKSADASS
+750 
-759 LTPSIHKM
+759 
-767 VDDPKLY
+767 
-774 EVYIDAKNPFTLKD
+774 
-788 KAAKKIYFDEYV
+788 
-800 KGGNSYSMNPYEDY
+800 
-814 TKLKNSI
+814 
-821 REVDWTDGED
+821 
-831 FMEWLKENHP
+831 
-841 EYDALYMDEGGDGG
+841 
-855 YGEEHVD
+855 
-862 RGVSLAPFSSNQIKY
+862 
-877 TDNFN
+877 
-882 PTDSPDIRYKNN
+882 SPDIRYKNDT
-894 ETQDIQ
+894 TQGAQ

-923 DTPRTAQGYA
+923 NTPRTAQGYA

-952 EATHIAINALTDT
+952 EATHIAINALTDA
-965 NPRLTNSAINSIIN
+965 NPRLANGAINSIIN

-1001 KLDATNID
+1001 KLDAANID

-1020 NDFAKY
+1020 NNFAKY

-1049 AWFDYVIDH
+1049 AWFDYVVDH
-1058 LKDMVSRLDSAHN
+1058 LKDIVGRLDSAHN
-1071 FMYKLERGDFVNTI
+1071 FMYKLERGDFANMIDNHVN
-1085 DDHVGSMRGTDNNIL
+1085 SMRGTDIDVL
-1100 TAKPQMAYK
+1100 TTQPQMAYR
-1109 IGSETNINTDR
+1109 IDPETNINTDR

-1414 NNSASHD
+1414 SDSVSHED
-1421 AQNTTIEPVMDN
+1421 KNTTIEPVMDN

-1450 ETPRQD
+1450 EIPRQD
-1456 ATNNEVE
+1456 ATDNEVE

-1469 VENQKKSTSG
+1469 VENQKKSTSA

-1484 IKDIKD
+1484 IKDVKD
-1490 QLRHHLVDDSTAY
+1490 FLRHHLSDDSTAY
-1503 EQYLSKGHD
+1503 EQYLAKGHD

-1555 STKDLNQFQQ
+1555 STKDLNEFQQ

-1627 ELHNKLNQN
+1627 ELHSKLNQN

-1694 EGQRNI
+1694 EGQRNV

-1719 KPRAGYDT
+1719 KPRAGFDT

-1764 SALSMPA
+1764 NVLSMPA

-1915 RGGESIMVIN
+1915 RGGEAIMVVN
-1925 KIVPFL
+1925 RVVPFL
-1931 NAGVQGGRQ
+1931 NAGMQGGRQ
-1940 MTAQITKRPARTALA
+1940 MINQLVKRPARTALA

-2099 YTTGVARSLSG
+2099 YTTGAARFLSG

-2173 MAVDSGEKLKK
+2173 MAVDSGEKFKK
-2184 QLEGYSDFKNLSKKD
+2184 QLESYSDFKNLSKED
-2199 QEKVKNAIDSD
+2199 QERVKNAIDSD

-2218 GKLERGDEVKNN
+2218 GKLERGDEAKNK

-2243 SSQYIEE
+2243 SGKYIEE
-2250 ALKGTKQVNKDRLNS
+2250 ALKGTRQVNKDRLNS

-2279 KKSAKGEYSRKSR
+2279 EKSAKGEYSRKSR

-2303 VGKDFSKETRDLYG
+2303 VGKDFTKETRDLYG
-2317 LGKDDLRNLVESSED
+2317 LGKDDLRNLIESSED

-2347 VRAGIASRN
+2347 VKAGVINRN

-2362 GNISLSGTSRSG
+2362 GNVNLSGTSRSG
-2374 RSGGSRSRS
+2374 RSSRSRSRS

-2399 LKSSRSKSSVSFNR
+2399 LKSSSRGKTSVSFNR
-2413 KTATRANTR
+2413 KAATKANTR
-2422 AIKRLNSSKIKR
+2422 AIKRLNSSKIRR

>member
-15 FGKKKKQNEIN
+15 FGKKKKQNEVDN
-26 NLQQSS
+26 WNPQPTRLNS
-32 QPNFQPNTLSSQ
+32 QPSTLSSQ
-44 TDLGSTKFNPS
+44 TDLGSTKFNSS
-55 TNFQAKP
+55 TNFETKP

-76 PVNDATDFSKD
+76 PFDDTTDFSKD
-87 NTSGLKLDL
+87 NTSGLNLSL
-96 NNRFKPN
+96 NNRNKLS

-112 SRIENTAVHEDDINN
+112 SRIENTAVHEDDVND
-127 TIKQINDRYH
+127 TIKQLNDRYH
-137 NERDSLGRFW
+137 DERNSFGRFW

-161 RRKILTDEM
+161 RRKIITDEM
-170 KKITDG
+170 KKITNG

-183 SYKRDYTDDEAYKMA
+183 SYKRDFNDDEAYKMA
-198 TLQLAMRHG
+198 TLQLALRHG
-207 IDRQPLKAFIPI
+207 VDGQPLKAFVPNVKMQSNEKVGNI
-219 NSIDKKP
+219 NLGD
-226 INSNTMGEWGLA
+226 WGLA

-248 GEDGLGGLVGN
+248 GGDGLGGLVGN

-269 GFNLGRFITDLPAG
+269 GFNLGRFVADLPAG
-283 MIAGG
+283 MVAGG

-298 LTGKRMVD
+298 LSGKRMQD
-306 DGTIKDLNGLQR
+306 DGSIQDLNELQR

-324 AAISAFGLPSGA
+324 AAISAFGLPSGG
-336 SGKLLSSIFKRGAK
+336 SGTLLRSIFKNGAK
-350 QAAAETTKTGLKEA
+350 QAVKEAGKTGVKEV
-364 AKRITKELVK
+364 AKRIAKDLAK
-374 GAASEGLEEGVQ
+374 NAASEGLEEGIQ
-386 QIAQNLSDTNN
+386 QIAQNLSNTDN
-397 YDNNGNF
+397 YDANGNL
-404 KIENLLNQVPESAA
+404 KPEKLLDQVGESAA

-423 GGIMGGA
+423 GGIMSGA
-430 SLGINAGKSKL
+430 GLGINSGKAKL
-441 GELSQNIRQNIDQKI
+441 GEFSQSIRQNIDQRI
-456 DPQTNPVQNAV
+456 NPQTNPVQNAV

-481 DAYVDGK
+481 DAYVDGR
-488 LPIPQTALTP
+488 LPIPQTVLTP
-498 NAGRNARMLD
+498 NAGIKNRLESSFENGLTGEFDNGSSWIGRLKTDDVATANNIQNTLGRKNISEDGNIYLDNYNAAEHAQKRFSENPELNTPKYLTD
-508 AINNYPITE
+508 TTYNALFGDGREILPNNPSNPNSVAFVNKNTPNGVIPVGVRGGNNE
-517 PFNYGRVSRDTLARH
+517 IFSVIPSKREIRTLERH
-532 NEIQAQTGQDYVKN
+532 NEAIKKGM
-546 RDVTVYPNAHNTHV
+546 
-560 EKRIRQ
+560 
-566 EGLSPEEYVKI
+566 SPE
-577 AEKSIYGKDN
+577 G
-587 ILTPSN
+587 
-593 SNPNNV
+593 
-599 IYSELNNPSGR
+599 
-610 AVLGQFDDGLS
+610 
-621 LKSVQ
+621 
-626 KINDKRLQSDIKKSQ
+626 
-641 AKLGAPLMDDGSQAV
+641 
-656 SRAVNGLDSVEGVSP
+656 DSVGIVSQ
-671 IGNPSRTLADT
+671 NS
-682 IPQPFNDVKNNIDE
+682 NDVKNDINNINVDN
-696 VKYKLTPEQEEF
+696 TT
-708 FKNSKIRDEDGNLKM
+708 NS
-723 MYHGSPTSLITEF
+723 
-736 RPGSYFTDNKNYAE
+736 
-750 RYKSADASS
+750 
-759 LTPSIHKM
+759 
-767 VDDPKLY
+767 
-774 EVYIDAKNPFTLKD
+774 
-788 KAAKKIYFDEYV
+788 
-800 KGGNSYSMNPYEDY
+800 
-814 TKLKNSI
+814 
-821 REVDWTDGED
+821 
-831 FMEWLKENHP
+831 
-841 EYDALYMDEGGDGG
+841 
-855 YGEEHVD
+855 
-862 RGVSLAPFSSNQIKY
+862 Q
-877 TDNFN
+877 
-882 PTDSPDIRYKNN
+882 DIRYKNN
-894 ETQDIQ
+894 VTQDIQ

-923 DTPRTAQGYA
+923 NTPRTAQGYV

-952 EATHIAINALTDT
+952 EATHIAINALTDIS
-965 NPRLTNSAINSIIN
+965 PRLANSAINSIVDS
-979 NYGADTLISEANKSG
+979 YGADILISEANKSG

-1001 KLDATNID
+1001 KLNATNID

-1058 LKDMVSRLDSAHN
+1058 LKDITARLDSAHD
-1071 FMYKLERGDFVNTI
+1071 FIYKLERGDFANTI
-1085 DDHVGSMRGTDNNIL
+1085 DNHVNSMRGTDIDVL
-1100 TAKPQMAYK
+1100 TTQPQDVK
-1109 IGSETNINTDR
+1109 LKLDDTNTDR

-1166 DQPMLVRKNSD
+1166 DQPMLVRKNPD

-1212 NLTDKQALQVSQ
+1212 NLTNKQALQVSQ

-1264 MDDYDALYKI
+1264 MDDYESLYKI

-1293 DMLSIARTSRKLNFE
+1293 DMLSIARTSRKLNFD

-1327 KGIES
+1327 KGVES

-1345 YNESLNG
+1345 YSESLNG

-1369 DAQKA
+1369 DTQKA

-1407 NNEKLNN
+1407 
-1414 NNSASHD
+1414 SHED
-1421 AQNTTIEPVMDN
+1421 KNTTIEPVIDN
-1433 QKSDLQTEVNRT
+1433 QKSNLQTETNAT
-1445 DTEQE
+1445 DTDHA
-1450 ETPRQD
+1450 ETPRQNLTGND
-1456 ATNNEVE
+1456 VE
-1463 NYVKDQ
+1463 KFIKDQ

-1503 EQYLSKGHD
+1503 EQYLAKGHD
-1512 KESKLAREKLKED
+1512 KESKLAREALKED

-1555 STKDLNQFQQ
+1555 STKELNEFQQ

-1627 ELHNKLNQN
+1627 ELHSKLNQN

-1705 AENAFSENR
+1705 AENAFSERR
-1714 LKDGQ
+1714 LRDGE

-1727 LNFMENGKKVSYEVP
+1727 LNFMENGKKISYEVP

-1764 SALSMPA
+1764 NVLSIPA

-1777 ATSLNPIFAA
+1777 ATSLNPVFAA

-1801 NIGANIKGTPKALLA
+1801 NIGTNIKGTPKALLA

-1915 RGGESIMVIN
+1915 RGGEAIMVIN

-1940 MTAQITKRPARTALA
+1940 MTNQLAKRPARTALA

-2099 YTTGVARSLSG
+2099 YTTGAARFLSS

-2135 KTLTDNPDNQKDGGG
+2135 KVLTDNPDNQKDGGG

-2184 QLEGYSDFKNLSKKD
+2184 QLEGNSNFTNLSKDD

-2210 FKQIGSTF
+2210 FKQIGSMF
-2218 GKLERGDEVKNN
+2218 GKLERGDEVKNR
-2230 LSDRQTGLLQGFN
+2230 LSDRQAGLLQGFN
-2243 SSQYIEE
+2243 SGKYIEE
-2250 ALKGTKQVNKDRLNS
+2250 ALKGTKQVSRERLYA

-2279 KKSAKGEYSRKSR
+2279 EKSAKGEYSRKSR
-2292 IDAQNKLKRLE
+2292 VEAQNKLKKLE
-2303 VGKDFSKETRDLYG
+2303 VGKDFTKETRDLYG
-2317 LGKDDLRNLVESSED
+2317 LGKDDFRNLIESSED
-2332 GNKVLDNVIAYGDAL
+2332 GNKVLDNVLAYGDAL
-2347 VRAGIASRN
+2347 VKAGIISRN
-2356 KFRDRY
+2356 KFRDRS
-2362 GNISLSGTSRSG
+2362 GNISLFGTSIRGRGSGSRSG
-2374 RSGGSRSRS
+2374 GG
-2383 GTTSYK
+2383 TPSYK

-2399 LKSSRSKSSVSFNR
+2399 LKSSSGSKSSVSFNR
-2413 KTATRANTR
+2413 KAATKANTQ
-2422 AIKRLNSSKIKR
+2422 AIKRLNSSKNKR

>member
-15 FGKKKKQNEIN
+15 FGKKKKQNEENNTQIN
-26 NLQQSS
+26 WQPQPFQS
-32 QPNFQPNTLSSQ
+32 NFQPNTLSSQ
-44 TDLGSTKFNPS
+44 TDLNSTKFNPS
-55 TNFQAKP
+55 TNFEAKP

-76 PVNDATDFSKD
+76 QVDDTTDFSKD
-87 NTSGLKLDL
+87 NTSGLNL
-96 NNRFKPN
+96 NFNGKNKTN
-103 GNKFTLGGS
+103 GNRFTLGGKS
-112 SRIENTAVHEDDINN
+112 KVENTAVHEDDLNN
-127 TIKQINDRYH
+127 TIKQLNDRYH
-137 NERDSLGRFW
+137 NEHDSIGRFW

-183 SYKRDYTDDEAYKMA
+183 SYKRDYNDDEAYKMA

-207 IDRQPLKAFIPI
+207 IDSQPLKAFVPTG
-219 NSIDKKP
+219 SIDKKP
-226 INSNTMGEWGLA
+226 INSSTMGEWGLA
-238 TARTIKNMTD
+238 AARTIKNMTD
-248 GEDGLGGLVGN
+248 GEDGIGGLVGN

-269 GFNLGRFITDLPAG
+269 GFNLGRFIADLPAG
-283 MIAGG
+283 MVAGG

-298 LTGKRMVD
+298 LSGKRMVD
-306 DGTIKDLNGLQR
+306 DGAIKDLNGLQR

-336 SGKLLSSIFKRGAK
+336 SGKLLNSLFKRGAK
-350 QAAAETTKTGLKEA
+350 QAVSEVGKAGFKGA
-364 AKRITKELVK
+364 AKRIAKDLVK

-386 QIAQNLSDTNN
+386 QIAQNLSDTDN
-397 YDNNGNF
+397 YDKNGNF
-404 KIENLLNQVPESAA
+404 KTENLFNQVPESAA

-430 SLGINAGKSKL
+430 SLGIDAGKAKL
-441 GELSQNIRQNIDQKI
+441 GELHNNIRQNIDQKI

-467 AKIEANKNITEKLR
+467 AKVEA
-481 DAYVDGK
+481 
-488 LPIPQTALTP
+488 Q
-498 NAGRNARMLD
+498 
-508 AINNYPITE
+508 
-517 PFNYGRVSRDTLARH
+517 
-532 NEIQAQTGQDYVKN
+532 NEIKY
-546 RDVTVYPNAHNTHV
+546 
-560 EKRIRQ
+560 
-566 EGLSPEEYVKI
+566 KI
-577 AEKSIYGKDN
+577 SKDN
-587 ILTPSN
+587 SGSN
-593 SNPNNV
+593 ANNL
-599 IYSELNNPSGR
+599 YETYT
-610 AVLGQFDDGLS
+610 
-621 LKSVQ
+621 KQ
-626 KINDKRLQSDIKKSQ
+626 KI
-641 AKLGAPLMDDGSQAV
+641 
-656 SRAVNGLDSVEGVSP
+656 
-671 IGNPSRTLADT
+671 
-682 IPQPFNDVKNNIDE
+682 
-696 VKYKLTPEQEEF
+696 
-708 FKNSKIRDEDGNLKM
+708 
-723 MYHGSPTSLITEF
+723 
-736 RPGSYFTDNKNYAE
+736 
-750 RYKSADASS
+750 
-759 LTPSIHKM
+759 
-767 VDDPKLY
+767 
-774 EVYIDAKNPFTLKD
+774 
-788 KAAKKIYFDEYV
+788 
-800 KGGNSYSMNPYEDY
+800 
-814 TKLKNSI
+814 
-821 REVDWTDGED
+821 
-831 FMEWLKENHP
+831 
-841 EYDALYMDEGGDGG
+841 
-855 YGEEHVD
+855 
-862 RGVSLAPFSSNQIKY
+862 
-877 TDNFN
+877 
-882 PTDSPDIRYKNN
+882 PTDSIPSVNFVEENGMPIYRGQQSEERGIYYNDTNFTKRADDPGYFFTPDKEIAKKYGNNILETKSNKANTVSAKEANELVRWAGEKVNEDIKAQVETDELIEQMVLGRSEAIAEYTGKPFVETGDGLGEKGELQYYKAVDDAAGKIRFKKNE
-894 ETQDIQ
+894 ETSTTRNFQEQ
-900 SFSEQNLRKIIGN
+900 SLRKIIGN
-913 EYDIISKASD
+913 EYDIISKTSD
-923 DTPRTAQGYA
+923 NTPRTAQGYA
-933 DLKNG
+933 DLKNS

-952 EATHIAINALTDT
+952 EATHIAINALTDA
-965 NPRLTNSAINSIIN
+965 NPKLANSALNSIIN
-979 NYGADTLISEANKSG
+979 SYGADALISEANKSG

-1049 AWFDYVIDH
+1049 AWFDYVVDH

-1071 FMYKLERGDFVNTI
+1071 FMYKLERGDFANTI
-1085 DDHVGSMRGTDNNIL
+1085 DNHVGSMRGTDNNIL
-1100 TAKPQMAYK
+1100 TVKPQMAYRIDPKTNIVHIDNDILQGVSPKNRTKVISQYFKDNYQGNDYDLDYGKDGTARISAKSRNKYLDPNQSISELILKGKMTGELPDILKVSQK
-1109 IGSETNINTDR
+1109 IGEAPDTKNHSFANRGFEYRQSFVQIGNELYSVKLNVGLNDNGKLFYTINGIKKAPESHNRDLSGGDINTL
-1120 FGNQFSEQEIPV
+1120 
-1132 SQLRRSQEFQPRTTA
+1132 SQS
-1147 SGKGTSDS
+1147 
-1155 VFKYGYNEGMV
+1155 
-1166 DQPMLVRKNSD
+1166 
-1177 GTYEVLG
+1177 
-1184 GHSRTE
+1184 
-1190 GLERRAKAGL
+1190 
-1200 DNPETVKARVYD
+1200 
-1212 NLTDKQALQVSQ
+1212 
-1224 AANQGGQYE
+1224 
-1233 SILDMAKSISDA
+1233 
-1245 RNAGIEPSVQ
+1245 
-1255 RQNMVKGYS
+1255 
-1264 MDDYDALYKI
+1264 
-1274 LSNDRN
+1274 
-1280 LQGLVFEGAISQE
+1280 
-1293 DMLSIARTSRKLNFE
+1293 
-1308 PARTQNL
+1308 
-1315 VREAYSRGDFNK
+1315 
-1327 KGIES
+1327 
-1332 VMKALSTKEHNKE
+1332 
-1345 YNESLNG
+1345 
-1352 FSFMDDMEALDS
+1352 
-1364 QQEIL
+1364 
-1369 DAQKA
+1369 
-1374 IKKQA
+1374 
-1379 LLDNSLDR
+1379 
-1387 VINNFDSFSSDQQA
+1387 SSDV
-1401 KILEMI
+1401 KMELDE
-1407 NNEKLNN
+1407 
-1414 NNSASHD
+1414 NSVEND
-1421 AQNTTIEPVMDN
+1421 TAQNI
-1433 QKSDLQTEVNRT
+1433 NRT
-1445 DTEQE
+1445 DTEQAE
-1450 ETPRQD
+1450 MSRQNSSGID
-1456 ATNNEVE
+1456 IE
-1463 NYVKDQ
+1463 NYIKDQ

-1479 GLMQK
+1479 GFMQK
-1484 IKDIKD
+1484 IRDVKD

-1503 EQYLSKGHD
+1503 EQYLPKGND
-1512 KESKLAREKLKED
+1512 KESKLAKEALKED

-1555 STKDLNQFQQ
+1555 STKDLNHFQQ

-1592 IIDKYKKKFTEQEK
+1592 IINKYKKKFTEQEK

-1620 DNGLISK
+1620 DNSLISK
-1627 ELHNKLNQN
+1627 ELHNKLNRN

-1661 LNSEQVIKKM
+1661 LSGEQVIKKM

-1705 AENAFSENR
+1705 AENAFSEHR
-1714 LKDGQ
+1714 LRNGE

-1764 SALSMPA
+1764 NVLSMPA

-1777 ATSLNPIFAA
+1777 ATSLNPVFAA
-1787 SNLIRDQ
+1787 SNLVRDQ

-1801 NIGANIKGTPKALLA
+1801 NIGANIKGTPKAFLA

-1830 LSRQGIIGSEYRQ
+1830 LSRQGIIGSECRQ

-1851 LMAELQKEHHLS
+1851 LMVELQKEHKLS
-1863 KKAADRL
+1863 KKATDRL

-1895 TDGDITAKSQAAR
+1895 TDGDTTAKSQAAR

-1940 MTAQITKRPARTALA
+1940 MTAQLVKRPARTALA

-1988 KTNLILFDK
+1988 RTNLVLFDK
-1997 DAKYNPETGRIDG
+1997 DAKYNSETGRIDG
-2010 LVKIPI
+2010 LIKIPI
-2016 PQFLYPITDSM
+2016 PQFLYPITDLM
-2027 NNIKDSPDALLKTAS
+2027 NNLKDSPDALLKTAG

-2071 ATNTNTFTKQDI
+2071 VTNTNTFTKQDI

-2099 YTTGVARSLSG
+2099 YTTGAARFLSS

-2173 MAVDSGEKLKK
+2173 MAMDSGEKLKK
-2184 QLEGYSDFKNLSKKD
+2184 QFENYSDFKNLSKED

-2218 GKLERGDEVKNN
+2218 GKLERGDEVKKN

-2243 SSQYIEE
+2243 SGKYIEE
-2250 ALKGTKQVNKDRLNS
+2250 VLKGTKQVNKDRLYNES
-2265 ENDYEYNE
+2265 DYEYNE

-2279 KKSAKGEYSRKSR
+2279 DKLTKGEYSRKSK
-2292 IDAQNKLKRLE
+2292 IEAQNKLKKLE

-2317 LGKDDLRNLVESSED
+2317 LGKNDLRNLIESSDD
-2332 GNKVLDNVIAYGDAL
+2332 GDKVLNNVLAYGDAL
-2347 VRAGIASRN
+2347 VNAGIISRN

-2362 GNISLSGTSRSG
+2362 GNISLSSTTSNKSRSSSSK
-2374 RSGGSRSRS
+2374 SGG
-2383 GTTSYK
+2383 TPSYK

-2399 LKSSRSKSSVSFNR
+2399 LQSSSGNKASISFNR
-2413 KTATRANTR
+2413 KATAKANIR
-2422 AIKRLNSSKIKR
+2422 AIKRLSGKAKSTKSK